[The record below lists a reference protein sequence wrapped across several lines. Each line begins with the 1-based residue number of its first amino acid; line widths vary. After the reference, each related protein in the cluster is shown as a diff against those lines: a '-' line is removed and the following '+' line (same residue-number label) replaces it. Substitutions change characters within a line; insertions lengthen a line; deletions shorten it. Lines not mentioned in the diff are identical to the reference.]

1 MQEFAKEVL
10 SVDIKEELKKSY
22 LDYAMSVIVGRALPD
37 ARDGMKPVHRRILY
51 AMHKLSNT
59 YNKPNKKSARVVGD
73 VIGKYHPHGDTAVY
87 DAIVRMTQDFSLRYP
102 LIQGQ
107 GNFGSIDGDSAAA
120 MRYTEIRMQKITD
133 QILADI
139 EKETVSYSPNYDG
152 TEDIPDV
159 LPTRIPNLLINGS
172 SGIAVGMATNI
183 PPHNLTEVLDACFY
197 ILDNPDASVDDL
209 IKIVKGPD
217 FPLGGIITGIDGI
230 EQAYRTG
237 QGKVYVRGKTAIEQM
252 KAGKEAIIITEI
264 PFMVNKARM
273 LERIAELVKDKK
285 LEGIGEIRDES
296 DKDGMR
302 VVIELKKG
310 EVPEVVLNNLIKHSQ
325 LEQVFGINNVVLVDG
340 KPQICNLQQ
349 LLNIFLDHRKDVITN
364 RSLYELRQAKE
375 RGHVVEG
382 LIVAIANIDEVIE
395 IIKKSENSKV
405 AADKLCDQNWSAST
419 IKPLL
424 DKIADPN
431 ICKPEGLEEGFG
443 LNGKEYKLSLVQAK
457 AILELR
463 LSRLTALETDKLNE
477 EYEELVKQIKKLQEI
492 LSNQSRLVEVVKE
505 ELIEIKENFGD
516 ERRTEIIER
525 RLTIDDADLIPE
537 EERVFTISNNGFVKT
552 QQLAEYRSQRRGG
565 VGKTASALREEDF
578 IKQVLVLNTHVQV
591 LCFTTK
597 GKVHWLEIYKLP
609 VMSRTAKGRPIS
621 NVLPLEED
629 EKVTSFLPVDEYK
642 EDHFIIMATKNGV
655 VKKTALTAFKKK
667 YAPGLRAINLDEG
680 DKLISTIITNGKDE
694 VCLASETGK
703 AIRFKE
709 SDVRAMGRSTRGV
722 KGMNINKTDRVISM
736 IKVIPDAKLLTLSE
750 NGYGKRTN
758 ISEFSGQK
766 RGGKGVIALNTSTR
780 NGKMVAAVQVLD
792 GDEVMLIGNKGTMIR
807 TNVNQI
813 SVIGRNTQGVKVVK
827 TREAE
832 MLVDAVGFKESL
844 DEEESS

>member
-1 MQEFAKEVL
+1 VQDFAKEVL
-10 SVDIKEELKKSY
+10 SVDVKDELKKSY
-22 LDYAMSVIVGRALPD
+22 LDYAMSVIIGRALPD

-59 YNKPNKKSARVVGD
+59 YNKPYKKSARVVGE

-87 DAIVRMTQDFSLRYP
+87 DAIVRMAQNFSLRYP
-102 LIQGQ
+102 LVEGQ

-159 LPTRIPNLLINGS
+159 LPTRVPNLLINGS

-183 PPHNLTEVLDACFY
+183 PPHNATEILDACIH
-197 ILDNPDASVDDL
+197 ILDNPSCTIEDL
-209 IKIVKGPD
+209 LKIVKGPD

-237 QGKVYVRGKTAIEQM
+237 QGKVYTRAKTSFEQI
-252 KAGKEAIIITEI
+252 KGGKEAIVITEI

-273 LERIAELVKDKK
+273 LERIAELVKEKK

-296 DKDGMR
+296 DKDGIR
-302 VVIELKKG
+302 AVIELKKG
-310 EVPEVVLNNLIKHSQ
+310 EVPEVVLNNLFKNSQ

-340 KPQICNLQQ
+340 RPKLCNLEE
-349 LLNIFLDHRKDVITN
+349 LLNIFLEHRKTVVTN
-364 RSLYELRQAKE
+364 RSLFELRQAKE

-382 LIVAIANIDEVIE
+382 LIVAIANIDEVID
-395 IIKKSENSKV
+395 IIKKSENVKV
-405 AADKLCDQNWSAST
+405 ASEKLCERDWSADT

-424 DKIADPN
+424 DKVADPD
-431 ICKPEGLEEGFG
+431 ICKPEGLEKGFG
-443 LNGKEYKLSLVQAK
+443 LNGKKYKLSVVQAK

-463 LSRLTALETDKLNE
+463 LSRLTALETDKLKE
-477 EYEELVKQIKKLQEI
+477 EYEELIKEIKRLQEI
-492 LSNQSRLVEVVKE
+492 LSTESVLVKVVKK
-505 ELIEIKENFGD
+505 ELEEIKSDFGD
-516 ERRTEIIER
+516 ERRTEIIEK

-565 VGKTASALREEDF
+565 VGKTASALRDEDF

-621 NVLPLEED
+621 NVLPLEDD
-629 EKVTSFLPVDEYK
+629 ERVTSFLPVDEYK
-642 EDHFIIMATKNGV
+642 DGHYILMATRNGV
-655 VKKTALTAFKKK
+655 VKKTVLKAFEKK
-667 YAPGLRAINLDEG
+667 YAPGLRAINLDDG
-680 DKLISTIITNGKDE
+680 DKLIGTVITNGSDE
-694 VCLASETGK
+694 ICLASESGK
-703 AIRFKE
+703 AIRFNE
-709 SDVRAMGRSTRGV
+709 TDVRPMGRSTRGV
-722 KGMNINKTDRVISM
+722 KGMNIHKEDKVISIM
-736 IKVIPDAKLLTLSE
+736 KVIPEAKLLTISQ

-766 RGGKGVIALNTSTR
+766 RGGKGVIALNTSQR
-780 NGKMVAAVQVLD
+780 NGKMIAAVQVID
-792 GDEVMLIGNKGTMIR
+792 GDEVMLIGNRGTLIR
-807 TNVNQI
+807 TQVDQI
-813 SVIGRNTQGVKVVK
+813 SVIGRNTQGVKVVS
-827 TREAE
+827 TRDEE
-832 MLVDAVGFKESL
+832 SLVDAVGFKETL
-844 DEEESS
+844 DEE

>member
-1 MQEFAKEVL
+1 MQDFAKEVL
-10 SVDIKEELKKSY
+10 SVDVKDELKKSY
-22 LDYAMSVIVGRALPD
+22 LDYAMSVIIGRALPD

-59 YNKPNKKSARVVGD
+59 YNKPYKKSARVVGE

-87 DAIVRMTQDFSLRYP
+87 DAIVRMAQNFSLRYP
-102 LIQGQ
+102 LVEGQ

-159 LPTRIPNLLINGS
+159 LPTRVPNLLINGS

-183 PPHNLTEVLDACFY
+183 PPHNATEILDACIH
-197 ILDNPDASVDDL
+197 ILDNPSCTIEDL
-209 IKIVKGPD
+209 LKIVKGPD

-237 QGKVYVRGKTAIEQM
+237 QGKVYTRAKTSFEQI
-252 KAGKEAIIITEI
+252 KGGKEAIVITEI

-273 LERIAELVKDKK
+273 LERIAELVKEKK

-296 DKDGMR
+296 DKDGIR
-302 VVIELKKG
+302 AVIELKKG
-310 EVPEVVLNNLIKHSQ
+310 EVPEVVLNNLFKNTQ

-340 KPQICNLQQ
+340 RPKLCNLEE
-349 LLNIFLDHRKDVITN
+349 LLNIFLEHRKTVVTN
-364 RSLYELRQAKE
+364 RSLFELRQAKE

-382 LIVAIANIDEVIE
+382 LIVAIANIDEVID
-395 IIKKSENSKV
+395 IIKKSENVKV
-405 AADKLCDQNWSAST
+405 ASEKLCERDWSADT

-424 DKIADPN
+424 DKVADPD
-431 ICKPEGLEEGFG
+431 ICKPEGLEKGFG
-443 LNGKEYKLSLVQAK
+443 LNGKKYKLSVVQAK

-463 LSRLTALETDKLNE
+463 LSRLTALETDKLKE
-477 EYEELVKQIKKLQEI
+477 EYEELIKEIKRLQEI
-492 LSNQSRLVEVVKE
+492 LSTESVLVKVVKK
-505 ELIEIKENFGD
+505 ELEEIKSDFGD
-516 ERRTEIIER
+516 ERRTEIIEK

-565 VGKTASALREEDF
+565 VGKTASALRDEDF

-609 VMSRTAKGRPIS
+609 IMSRTAKGRPIS
-621 NVLPLEED
+621 NVLPLEDD
-629 EKVTSFLPVDEYK
+629 ERVTSFLPVDEYK
-642 EDHFIIMATKNGV
+642 DGHYILMATRNGV
-655 VKKTALTAFKKK
+655 VKKTVLKAFEKK
-667 YAPGLRAINLDEG
+667 YAPGLRAINLDDG
-680 DKLISTIITNGKDE
+680 DKLIGTVITNGSDE
-694 VCLASETGK
+694 ICLASESGK
-703 AIRFKE
+703 AIRFNE
-709 SDVRAMGRSTRGV
+709 TDVRPMGRSTRGV
-722 KGMNINKTDRVISM
+722 KGMNIHKEDKVISIM
-736 IKVIPDAKLLTLSE
+736 KVIPEAKLLTISQ

-766 RGGKGVIALNTSTR
+766 RGGKGVIALNTSKR
-780 NGKMVAAVQVLD
+780 NGKMIAAVQVID
-792 GDEVMLIGNKGTMIR
+792 GDEVMLIGNRGTLIR
-807 TNVNQI
+807 TQVDQI
-813 SVIGRNTQGVKVVK
+813 SVIGRNTQGVKVVS
-827 TREAE
+827 TRDEE
-832 MLVDAVGFKESL
+832 SLVDAVGFKETL
-844 DEEESS
+844 DEE

>member
-1 MQEFAKEVL
+1 VQDFAKEVL
-10 SVDIKEELKKSY
+10 SIDVKDELKKSY

-59 YNKPNKKSARVVGD
+59 FNKPYKKSARVVGE

-87 DAIVRMTQDFSLRYP
+87 DAIVRMAQNFSLRYP
-102 LIQGQ
+102 LVEGQ

-159 LPTRIPNLLINGS
+159 LPTRVPNLLINGS

-183 PPHNLTEVLDACFY
+183 PPHNATEVLNACIH
-197 ILDNPDASVDDL
+197 ILDNPSCTIEDL

-237 QGKVYVRGKTAIEQM
+237 QGKVYTRAKTSIEQI
-252 KAGKEAIIITEI
+252 KGGKEAIVINEI

-273 LERIAELVKDKK
+273 LERIAELVKEKK

-296 DKDGMR
+296 DKDGIR
-302 VVIELKKG
+302 AVIELKKG
-310 EVPEVVLNNLIKHSQ
+310 EVPEVVLNNLFKNSQ

-340 KPQICNLQQ
+340 RPKLCNLEE
-349 LLNIFLDHRKDVITN
+349 LLKIFLEHRKTVVTN
-364 RSLYELRQAKE
+364 RSLFELRQAKE

-382 LIVAIANIDEVIE
+382 LIVAIANIDEVID
-395 IIKKSENSKV
+395 IIKRSENVKV
-405 AADKLCDQNWSAST
+405 ASEKLCDRDWSADT

-424 DKIADPN
+424 DKVADPD
-431 ICKPEGLEEGFG
+431 ICKPEGLEKGFG
-443 LNGKEYKLSLVQAK
+443 LNGKKYKLSVVQAK

-463 LSRLTALETDKLNE
+463 LSRLTALETDKLKE
-477 EYEELVKQIKKLQEI
+477 EYEELIKEIKRLQEI
-492 LSNQSRLVEVVKE
+492 LSTESVLVKLVKE
-505 ELIEIKENFGD
+505 ELEEIKSNFGD
-516 ERRTEIIER
+516 ERRTEIIEK

-565 VGKTASALREEDF
+565 VGKTASALRDEDF

-609 VMSRTAKGRPIS
+609 IMSRTAKGRPIS
-621 NVLPLEED
+621 NVLPLEDD
-629 EKVTSFLPVDEYK
+629 ERVTSFLPVDEYK
-642 EDHFIIMATKNGV
+642 DGHYILMATRNGI
-655 VKKTALTAFKKK
+655 VKKTVLKAFEKK
-667 YAPGLRAINLDEG
+667 YAPGLRAINLDDG
-680 DKLISTIITNGKDE
+680 DKLIGTVITNGSDE
-694 VCLASETGK
+694 ICLASESGK
-703 AIRFKE
+703 AIRFNE
-709 SDVRAMGRSTRGV
+709 TDARPMGRSTRGV
-722 KGMNINKTDRVISM
+722 KGMNIHKEDKVISIM
-736 IKVIPDAKLLTLSE
+736 KVIPEAKLLTISQ

-766 RGGKGVIALNTSTR
+766 RGGKGVIALNTSQR
-780 NGKMVAAVQVLD
+780 NGKMIAAVQVID
-792 GDEVMLIGNKGTMIR
+792 GDEVMLIGNRGTLIR
-807 TNVNQI
+807 TQVDQI
-813 SVIGRNTQGVKVVK
+813 SVIGRNTQGVKVVS
-827 TREAE
+827 TRDEE
-832 MLVDAVGFKESL
+832 SLVDAVGFKETL
-844 DEEESS
+844 DEE

>member
-37 ARDGMKPVHRRILY
+37 ARDGMKPVHRRILF

-159 LPTRIPNLLINGS
+159 LPTRIPNLLVNGS

-183 PPHNLTEVLDACFY
+183 PPHNLTEVLDACLH
-197 ILDNPDASVDDL
+197 ILDNPDSTIDDL

-230 EQAYRTG
+230 EQAYKTG
-237 QGKVYVRGKTAIEQM
+237 QGKVYVRGKTSFEEM
-252 KAGKEAIIITEI
+252 KGGKEAIIITEI

-302 VVIELKKG
+302 VVVELKKG

-340 KPQICNLQQ
+340 KPQLCNLQE
-349 LLNIFLDHRKDVITN
+349 LLNIFLNHRKEVITN

-375 RGHVVEG
+375 RGHIVEG

-405 AADKLCDQNWSAST
+405 AADKLCERKWSAET

-424 DKIADPN
+424 DKVDDAD

-443 LNGKEYKLSLVQAK
+443 LMGKEYKLSLVQAK

-477 EYEELVKQIKKLQEI
+477 EYEELVKQIKALQEI
-492 LSNQSRLVEVVKE
+492 LNNESRLVEVVKE
-505 ELIEIKENFGD
+505 ELAEIKDNFGD

-621 NVLPLEED
+621 NVLPLDED
-629 EKVTSFLPVDEYK
+629 EKVTSFLPVEEYK
-642 EDHFIIMATKNGV
+642 EGHFIIMATKNGV
-655 VKKTALTAFKKK
+655 VKKTALTAFQKK

-680 DKLISTIITNGKDE
+680 DRLIGTIITDGSNE
-694 VCLASETGK
+694 VCLASESGK
-703 AIRFKE
+703 AIRFSE
-709 SDVRAMGRSTRGV
+709 TDVRAMGRSTRGV
-722 KGMNINKTDRVISM
+722 RGMNIAKNDKVISM
-736 IKVIPDAKLLTLSE
+736 IKVNPESKLLTLSE
-750 NGYGKRTN
+750 NGYGKRTD

-780 NGKMVAAVQVLD
+780 NGKMVAAEQVLD

-807 TNVNQI
+807 TKVDQI
-813 SVIGRNTQGVKVVK
+813 SVIGRNTQGVKVVT

-844 DEEESS
+844 DEE

>member
-37 ARDGMKPVHRRILY
+37 ARDGMKPVHRRILF

-159 LPTRIPNLLINGS
+159 LPTRIPNLLVNGS

-183 PPHNLTEVLDACFY
+183 PPHNLTEVLDACLH
-197 ILDNPDASVDDL
+197 ILDNPDSTVDDL

-217 FPLGGIITGIDGI
+217 FPLGDIITGIDGI
-230 EQAYRTG
+230 EQAYKTG
-237 QGKVYVRGKTAIEQM
+237 QGKVYVRGKTSFEEM
-252 KAGKEAIIITEI
+252 KGGKEAIIITEI

-302 VVIELKKG
+302 VVVELKKG

-340 KPQICNLQQ
+340 KPQLCNLQE
-349 LLNIFLDHRKDVITN
+349 LLNIFLNHRKEVITN

-375 RGHVVEG
+375 RGHIVEG

-405 AADKLCDQNWSAST
+405 AADKLCERKWSAET

-424 DKIADPN
+424 DKVDDAD

-443 LNGKEYKLSLVQAK
+443 LMGKEYKLSLVQAK

-477 EYEELVKQIKKLQEI
+477 EYEELVKQIKALQEI
-492 LSNQSRLVEVVKE
+492 LNNESRLVEVVKE
-505 ELIEIKENFGD
+505 ELTEIKDNFGD

-621 NVLPLEED
+621 NVLPLDED
-629 EKVTSFLPVDEYK
+629 EKVTSFLPVEEYK
-642 EDHFIIMATKNGV
+642 EGHFIIMATKNGV
-655 VKKTALTAFKKK
+655 VKKTALTAFQKK

-680 DKLISTIITNGKDE
+680 DRLIGTIITDGSNE
-694 VCLASETGK
+694 VCLASESGK
-703 AIRFKE
+703 AIRFSE
-709 SDVRAMGRSTRGV
+709 TDVRAMGRSTRGV
-722 KGMNINKTDRVISM
+722 RGMNIAKNDKVISM
-736 IKVIPDAKLLTLSE
+736 IKVNPESKLLTLSE

-780 NGKMVAAVQVLD
+780 NGKMVAAEQVLD

-807 TNVNQI
+807 TKVDQI
-813 SVIGRNTQGVKVVK
+813 SVIGRNTQGVKVVT

-844 DEEESS
+844 DEE

>member
-1 MQEFAKEVL
+1 MQDFAKEVL
-10 SVDIKEELKKSY
+10 SVDVKDELKKSY
-22 LDYAMSVIVGRALPD
+22 LDYAMSVIIGRALPD

-59 YNKPNKKSARVVGD
+59 YNKPYKKSARVVGE

-87 DAIVRMTQDFSLRYP
+87 DAIVRMAQNFSLRYP
-102 LIQGQ
+102 LVEGQ

-159 LPTRIPNLLINGS
+159 LPTRVPNLLINGS

-183 PPHNLTEVLDACFY
+183 PPHNATEILDACIH
-197 ILDNPDASVDDL
+197 ILDNPSCTIEDL
-209 IKIVKGPD
+209 LKIVKGPD

-237 QGKVYVRGKTAIEQM
+237 QGKVYTRAKTSFEQI
-252 KAGKEAIIITEI
+252 KGGKEAIVITEI

-273 LERIAELVKDKK
+273 LERIAELVKEKK

-296 DKDGMR
+296 DKDGIR

-310 EVPEVVLNNLIKHSQ
+310 EVPEVVLNNLFKNSQ

-340 KPQICNLQQ
+340 RPKLCNLEE
-349 LLNIFLDHRKDVITN
+349 LLNIFLEHRKTVVTN
-364 RSLYELRQAKE
+364 RSLFELRQAKE

-382 LIVAIANIDEVIE
+382 LIVAIANIDEVID
-395 IIKKSENSKV
+395 IIKKSENVKV
-405 AADKLCDQNWSAST
+405 ASEKLCERDWSADT

-424 DKIADPN
+424 DKVADPD
-431 ICKPEGLEEGFG
+431 ICKPEGLEKGFG
-443 LNGKEYKLSLVQAK
+443 LNGKKYKLSVVQAK

-463 LSRLTALETDKLNE
+463 LSRLTALETDKLKE
-477 EYEELVKQIKKLQEI
+477 EYEELIKEIKRLQEI
-492 LSNQSRLVEVVKE
+492 LSTESVLVKVVKK
-505 ELIEIKENFGD
+505 ELEEIKSDFGD
-516 ERRTEIIER
+516 ERRTEIIEK

-565 VGKTASALREEDF
+565 VGKTASALRDEDF

-621 NVLPLEED
+621 NVLPLEDD
-629 EKVTSFLPVDEYK
+629 ERVTSFLPVDEYK
-642 EDHFIIMATKNGV
+642 DGHYILMATRNGV
-655 VKKTALTAFKKK
+655 VKKTVLKAFEKK
-667 YAPGLRAINLDEG
+667 YAPGLRAINLDDG
-680 DKLISTIITNGKDE
+680 DKLIGTVITNGSDE
-694 VCLASETGK
+694 ICLASESGK
-703 AIRFKE
+703 AIRFNE
-709 SDVRAMGRSTRGV
+709 TDVRPMGRSTRGV
-722 KGMNINKTDRVISM
+722 KGMNIHKEDKVISIM
-736 IKVIPDAKLLTLSE
+736 KVIPEAKLLTISQ

-766 RGGKGVIALNTSTR
+766 RGGKGVIALNTSQR
-780 NGKMVAAVQVLD
+780 NGKMIAAVQVID
-792 GDEVMLIGNKGTMIR
+792 GDEVMLIGNRGTLIR
-807 TNVNQI
+807 TQVDQI
-813 SVIGRNTQGVKVVK
+813 SVIGRNTQGVKVVS
-827 TREAE
+827 TRDEE
-832 MLVDAVGFKESL
+832 SLVDAVGFKETL
-844 DEEESS
+844 DEE

>member
-1 MQEFAKEVL
+1 MQDFAKEVL
-10 SVDIKEELKKSY
+10 SVDVKDELKKSY
-22 LDYAMSVIVGRALPD
+22 LDYAMSVIIGRALPD

-59 YNKPNKKSARVVGD
+59 YNKPYKKSARVVGE

-87 DAIVRMTQDFSLRYP
+87 DAIVRMAQNFSLRYP
-102 LIQGQ
+102 LVEGQ

-159 LPTRIPNLLINGS
+159 LPTRVPNLLINGS

-183 PPHNLTEVLDACFY
+183 PPHNATEILDACIH
-197 ILDNPDASVDDL
+197 ILDNPSCTIEDL
-209 IKIVKGPD
+209 LKIVKGPD

-237 QGKVYVRGKTAIEQM
+237 QGKVYTRAKTSFEQI
-252 KAGKEAIIITEI
+252 KGGKEAIVITEI

-273 LERIAELVKDKK
+273 LERIAELVKEKK

-296 DKDGMR
+296 DKDGIR
-302 VVIELKKG
+302 AVIELKKG
-310 EVPEVVLNNLIKHSQ
+310 EVPEVVLNNLFKNSQ

-340 KPQICNLQQ
+340 RPKLCNLEE
-349 LLNIFLDHRKDVITN
+349 LLNIFLEHRKTVVTN
-364 RSLYELRQAKE
+364 RSLFELRQAKE

-382 LIVAIANIDEVIE
+382 LIVAIANIDEVID
-395 IIKKSENSKV
+395 IIKKSENVKV
-405 AADKLCDQNWSAST
+405 ASEKLCERDWSADT

-424 DKIADPN
+424 DKVADPD
-431 ICKPEGLEEGFG
+431 ICKPEGLEKGFG
-443 LNGKEYKLSLVQAK
+443 LNGKKYKLSVVQAK

-463 LSRLTALETDKLNE
+463 LSRLTALETDKLKE
-477 EYEELVKQIKKLQEI
+477 EYEELIKEIKRLQEI
-492 LSNQSRLVEVVKE
+492 LSTESVLVKVVKK
-505 ELIEIKENFGD
+505 ELEEIKSDFGD
-516 ERRTEIIER
+516 ERRTEIIEK

-565 VGKTASALREEDF
+565 VGKTASALRDEDF

-629 EKVTSFLPVDEYK
+629 ERVTSFLPVDEYK
-642 EDHFIIMATKNGV
+642 DGHYILMATRNGV
-655 VKKTALTAFKKK
+655 VKKTVLKAFEKK
-667 YAPGLRAINLDEG
+667 YAPGLRAINLDDG
-680 DKLISTIITNGKDE
+680 DKLIGTVITDGSDE
-694 VCLASETGK
+694 ICLASESGK
-703 AIRFKE
+703 AIRFNE
-709 SDVRAMGRSTRGV
+709 TDVRPMGRSTRGV
-722 KGMNINKTDRVISM
+722 KGMNIQKEDKVISIM
-736 IKVIPDAKLLTLSE
+736 KVIPEAKLLTISQ

-766 RGGKGVIALNTSTR
+766 RGGKGVIALNTSQR
-780 NGKMVAAVQVLD
+780 NGKMIAAVQVID
-792 GDEVMLIGNKGTMIR
+792 GDEVMLIGNRGTLIR
-807 TNVNQI
+807 TQVDQI
-813 SVIGRNTQGVKVVK
+813 SVIGRNTQGVKVVS
-827 TREAE
+827 TRDEE
-832 MLVDAVGFKESL
+832 SLVDAVGFKETL
-844 DEEESS
+844 DEE

>member
-1 MQEFAKEVL
+1 MQDFAKEVL
-10 SVDIKEELKKSY
+10 SVDVKDELKKSY
-22 LDYAMSVIVGRALPD
+22 LDYAMSVIIGRALPD

-59 YNKPNKKSARVVGD
+59 YNKPYKKSARVVGE

-87 DAIVRMTQDFSLRYP
+87 DAIVRMAQNFSLRYP
-102 LIQGQ
+102 LVEGQ

-159 LPTRIPNLLINGS
+159 LPTRVPNLLINGS

-183 PPHNLTEVLDACFY
+183 PPHNATEILDACIH
-197 ILDNPDASVDDL
+197 ILDNPSCTIEDL
-209 IKIVKGPD
+209 LKIVKGPD

-237 QGKVYVRGKTAIEQM
+237 QGKVYKRAKTSFEQI
-252 KAGKEAIIITEI
+252 KGGKEAIVITEI

-273 LERIAELVKDKK
+273 LERIAELVKEKK

-296 DKDGMR
+296 DKDGIR
-302 VVIELKKG
+302 AVIELKKG
-310 EVPEVVLNNLIKHSQ
+310 EVPEVVLNNLFKNSQ

-340 KPQICNLQQ
+340 RPKLCNLEE
-349 LLNIFLDHRKDVITN
+349 LLNIFLEHRKTVVTN
-364 RSLYELRQAKE
+364 RSLFELRQAKE

-382 LIVAIANIDEVIE
+382 LIVAIANIDEVID
-395 IIKKSENSKV
+395 IIKKSENVKV
-405 AADKLCDQNWSAST
+405 ASEKLCERDWSADT

-424 DKIADPN
+424 DKVADPD
-431 ICKPEGLEEGFG
+431 ICKPEGLEKGFG
-443 LNGKEYKLSLVQAK
+443 LNGKKYKLSVVQAK

-463 LSRLTALETDKLNE
+463 LSRLTALETDKLKE
-477 EYEELVKQIKKLQEI
+477 EYEELIKEIKRLQEI
-492 LSNQSRLVEVVKE
+492 LSTESVLVKVVKK
-505 ELIEIKENFGD
+505 ELEEIKSDFGD
-516 ERRTEIIER
+516 ERRTEIIEK

-565 VGKTASALREEDF
+565 VGKTASALRDEDF

-629 EKVTSFLPVDEYK
+629 ERVTSFLPVDEYK
-642 EDHFIIMATKNGV
+642 DGHYILMATRNGV
-655 VKKTALTAFKKK
+655 VKKTVLKAFEKK
-667 YAPGLRAINLDEG
+667 YAPGLRAINLDDG
-680 DKLISTIITNGKDE
+680 DKLIGTVITDGSDE
-694 VCLASETGK
+694 ICLASESGK
-703 AIRFKE
+703 AIRFNE
-709 SDVRAMGRSTRGV
+709 TDVRPMGRSTRGV
-722 KGMNINKTDRVISM
+722 KGMNIHKEDKVISIM
-736 IKVIPDAKLLTLSE
+736 KVIPEAKLLTISQ

-766 RGGKGVIALNTSTR
+766 RGGKGVIALNTSQR
-780 NGKMVAAVQVLD
+780 NGKMIAAVQVID
-792 GDEVMLIGNKGTMIR
+792 GDEVMLIGNRGTLIR
-807 TNVNQI
+807 TQVDQI
-813 SVIGRNTQGVKVVK
+813 SVIGRNTQGVKVVS
-827 TREAE
+827 TRDEE
-832 MLVDAVGFKESL
+832 SLVDAVGFKETL
-844 DEEESS
+844 DEE

>member
-1 MQEFAKEVL
+1 MQDFAKEVL
-10 SVDIKEELKKSY
+10 SVDVKDELKKSY
-22 LDYAMSVIVGRALPD
+22 LDYAMSVIIGRALPD

-59 YNKPNKKSARVVGD
+59 YNKPYKKSARVVGE

-87 DAIVRMTQDFSLRYP
+87 DAIVRMAQNFSLRYP
-102 LIQGQ
+102 LVEGQ

-159 LPTRIPNLLINGS
+159 LPTRVPNLLINGS

-183 PPHNLTEVLDACFY
+183 PPHNATEILDACIH
-197 ILDNPDASVDDL
+197 ILDNPSCTIEDL
-209 IKIVKGPD
+209 LKIVKGPD

-237 QGKVYVRGKTAIEQM
+237 QGKVYTRAKTSFEQI
-252 KAGKEAIIITEI
+252 KGGKEAIVITEI

-273 LERIAELVKDKK
+273 LERIAELVKEKK

-296 DKDGMR
+296 DKDGIR
-302 VVIELKKG
+302 AVIELKKG
-310 EVPEVVLNNLIKHSQ
+310 EVPEVVLNNLFKNSQ

-340 KPQICNLQQ
+340 RPKLCNLEE
-349 LLNIFLDHRKDVITN
+349 LLNIFLEHRKTVVTN
-364 RSLYELRQAKE
+364 RSLFELRQAKE

-382 LIVAIANIDEVIE
+382 LIVAIANIDEVID
-395 IIKKSENSKV
+395 IIKKSENVKV
-405 AADKLCDQNWSAST
+405 ASEKLCERDWSADT

-424 DKIADPN
+424 DKVADPD
-431 ICKPEGLEEGFG
+431 ICKPEGLEKGFG
-443 LNGKEYKLSLVQAK
+443 LNGKKYKLSVVQAK

-463 LSRLTALETDKLNE
+463 LSRLTALETDKLKE
-477 EYEELVKQIKKLQEI
+477 EYEELIKEIKRLQEI
-492 LSNQSRLVEVVKE
+492 LSTESVLVKVVKK
-505 ELIEIKENFGD
+505 ELEEIKSDFGD
-516 ERRTEIIER
+516 ERRTEIIEK

-565 VGKTASALREEDF
+565 VGKTASALRDEDF

-629 EKVTSFLPVDEYK
+629 ERVTSFLPVDEYK
-642 EDHFIIMATKNGV
+642 DGHYILMATRNGV
-655 VKKTALTAFKKK
+655 VKKTVLKAFEKK
-667 YAPGLRAINLDEG
+667 YAPGLRAINLDDG
-680 DKLISTIITNGKDE
+680 DKLIGTVITNGSDE
-694 VCLASETGK
+694 ICLASESGK
-703 AIRFKE
+703 AIRFNE
-709 SDVRAMGRSTRGV
+709 TDVRPMGRSTRGV
-722 KGMNINKTDRVISM
+722 KGMNIHKEDKVISIM
-736 IKVIPDAKLLTLSE
+736 KVIPEAKLLTISQ

-766 RGGKGVIALNTSTR
+766 RGGKGVIALNTSQR
-780 NGKMVAAVQVLD
+780 NGKMIAAVQVID
-792 GDEVMLIGNKGTMIR
+792 GDEVMLIGNRGTLIR
-807 TNVNQI
+807 TKVDQI
-813 SVIGRNTQGVKVVK
+813 SVIGRNTQGVKVVS
-827 TREAE
+827 TRDEE
-832 MLVDAVGFKESL
+832 SLVDAVGFKETL
-844 DEEESS
+844 DEE

>member
-1 MQEFAKEVL
+1 MQDFAKEVL
-10 SVDIKEELKKSY
+10 SVDVKDELKKSY
-22 LDYAMSVIVGRALPD
+22 LDYAMSVIIGRALPD

-59 YNKPNKKSARVVGD
+59 YNKPYKKSARVVGE

-87 DAIVRMTQDFSLRYP
+87 DAIVRMAQNFSLRYP
-102 LIQGQ
+102 LVEGQ

-159 LPTRIPNLLINGS
+159 LPTRVPKLLLNGS

-183 PPHNLTEVLDACFY
+183 PPHNATEILDACIH
-197 ILDNPDASVDDL
+197 ILDNPSCTIEDL
-209 IKIVKGPD
+209 LKIVKGPD

-237 QGKVYVRGKTAIEQM
+237 QGKVYTRAKTSFEQI
-252 KAGKEAIIITEI
+252 KGGKEAIVITEI

-273 LERIAELVKDKK
+273 LERIAELVKEKK

-296 DKDGMR
+296 DKDGIR
-302 VVIELKKG
+302 AVIELKKG
-310 EVPEVVLNNLIKHSQ
+310 EVPEVVLNNLFKNSQ

-340 KPQICNLQQ
+340 RPKLCNLEE
-349 LLNIFLDHRKDVITN
+349 LLNIFLEHRKTVVTN
-364 RSLYELRQAKE
+364 RSLFELRQAKE

-382 LIVAIANIDEVIE
+382 LIVAIANIDEVID
-395 IIKKSENSKV
+395 IIKKSENVKV
-405 AADKLCDQNWSAST
+405 ASERLCERDWSADT

-424 DKIADPN
+424 DKVADPD
-431 ICKPEGLEEGFG
+431 ICKPEGLEKGFG
-443 LNGKEYKLSLVQAK
+443 LNGKKYKLSVVQAK

-463 LSRLTALETDKLNE
+463 LSRLTALETDKLKE
-477 EYEELVKQIKKLQEI
+477 EYEELIKEIKRLQEI
-492 LSNQSRLVEVVKE
+492 LSTESVLVKVVKK
-505 ELIEIKENFGD
+505 ELEEIKSDFGD
-516 ERRTEIIER
+516 ERRTEIIEK

-565 VGKTASALREEDF
+565 VGKTASALRDEDF

-629 EKVTSFLPVDEYK
+629 ERVTSFLPVDEYK
-642 EDHFIIMATKNGV
+642 DGHYILMATRNGV
-655 VKKTALTAFKKK
+655 VKKTVLKAFEKK
-667 YAPGLRAINLDEG
+667 YAPGLRAINLDDG
-680 DKLISTIITNGKDE
+680 DKLIGTVITDGSDE
-694 VCLASETGK
+694 ICLASESGK
-703 AIRFKE
+703 AIRFNE
-709 SDVRAMGRSTRGV
+709 TDVRPMGRSTRGV
-722 KGMNINKTDRVISM
+722 KGMNIHKEDKVISIM
-736 IKVIPDAKLLTLSE
+736 KVIPEAKLLTISQ

-766 RGGKGVIALNTSTR
+766 RGGKGVIALNTSQR
-780 NGKMVAAVQVLD
+780 NGKMIAAVQVID
-792 GDEVMLIGNKGTMIR
+792 GDEVMLIGNRGTLIR
-807 TNVNQI
+807 TQVDQI
-813 SVIGRNTQGVKVVK
+813 SVIGRNTQGVKVVS
-827 TREAE
+827 TRDEE
-832 MLVDAVGFKESL
+832 SLVDAVGFKETL
-844 DEEESS
+844 DEE

>member
-37 ARDGMKPVHRRILY
+37 ARDGMKPVHRRILF

-159 LPTRIPNLLINGS
+159 LPTRIPNLLVNGS

-183 PPHNLTEVLDACFY
+183 PPHNLTEVLDACLH
-197 ILDNPDASVDDL
+197 ILDNPDSTVDDL

-230 EQAYRTG
+230 EQAYKTG
-237 QGKVYVRGKTAIEQM
+237 QGKVYVRGKTSFEEM
-252 KAGKEAIIITEI
+252 KGGKEAIIITEI

-302 VVIELKKG
+302 VVVELKKG

-340 KPQICNLQQ
+340 KPQLCNLQE
-349 LLNIFLDHRKDVITN
+349 LLNIFLNHRKEVITN

-375 RGHVVEG
+375 RGHIVEG

-405 AADKLCDQNWSAST
+405 AADKLCERKWSAET

-424 DKIADPN
+424 DKVDDAD

-443 LNGKEYKLSLVQAK
+443 LMGKEYKLSLVQAK

-477 EYEELVKQIKKLQEI
+477 EYEELVKQIKALQEI
-492 LSNQSRLVEVVKE
+492 LNNESRLVEVVKE
-505 ELIEIKENFGD
+505 ELTEIKDNFGD

-621 NVLPLEED
+621 NVLPLDED
-629 EKVTSFLPVDEYK
+629 EKVTSFLPVEEYK
-642 EDHFIIMATKNGV
+642 EGHFIIMATKNGV
-655 VKKTALTAFKKK
+655 VKKTALTAFQKK

-680 DKLISTIITNGKDE
+680 DRLIGTIITDGSNE
-694 VCLASETGK
+694 VCLASESGK
-703 AIRFKE
+703 AIRFSE
-709 SDVRAMGRSTRGV
+709 TDVRAMDRSTRGV
-722 KGMNINKTDRVISM
+722 RGMNIAKNDKVISM
-736 IKVIPDAKLLTLSE
+736 IKVNPESKLLTLSE

-780 NGKMVAAVQVLD
+780 NGKMVAAEQVLD

-807 TNVNQI
+807 TKVDQI
-813 SVIGRNTQGVKVVK
+813 SVIGRNTQGVKVVT

-844 DEEESS
+844 DEE

>member
-37 ARDGMKPVHRRILY
+37 ARDGMKPVHRRILF

-183 PPHNLTEVLDACFY
+183 PPHNLTEVLDACLH

-237 QGKVYVRGKTAIEQM
+237 QGKVYVRGKTAIEEM
-252 KAGKEAIIITEI
+252 KGGKEAIIITEI

-273 LERIAELVKDKK
+273 LERIAELVKEKK

-302 VVIELKKG
+302 VVVELKKG

-340 KPQICNLQQ
+340 KPQLCNLQQ

-375 RGHVVEG
+375 RGHIVEG

-405 AADKLCDQNWSAST
+405 AADKLCERNWSALT

-424 DKIADPN
+424 DKVADPD

-477 EYEELVKQIKKLQEI
+477 EYEELVKQIKELQEI
-492 LSNQSRLVEVVKE
+492 LSNKSRLVEVVKE
-505 ELIEIKENFGD
+505 ELNEIKENFGD

-642 EDHFIIMATKNGV
+642 EGHFIIMATKNGV
-655 VKKTALTAFKKK
+655 VKKTALTAFQKR

-680 DKLISTIITNGKDE
+680 DKLIGTIITDGKNE

-722 KGMNINKTDRVISM
+722 KGMNIGKNDRVISM

-807 TNVNQI
+807 TKVDQI
-813 SVIGRNTQGVKVVK
+813 SVIGRNTQGVKVVS

>member
-1 MQEFAKEVL
+1 MQDFAKEVL
-10 SVDIKEELKKSY
+10 SVDVKDELKKSY
-22 LDYAMSVIVGRALPD
+22 LDYAMSVIIGRALPD

-59 YNKPNKKSARVVGD
+59 YNKPYKKSARVVGE

-87 DAIVRMTQDFSLRYP
+87 DAIVRMAQNFSLRYP
-102 LIQGQ
+102 LVEGQ

-159 LPTRIPNLLINGS
+159 LPTRVPNLLINGS

-183 PPHNLTEVLDACFY
+183 PPHNATEILDACIH
-197 ILDNPDASVDDL
+197 ILDNPSCTIEDL
-209 IKIVKGPD
+209 LKIVKGPD

-237 QGKVYVRGKTAIEQM
+237 QGKVYTRAKTSFEQI
-252 KAGKEAIIITEI
+252 KGGKEAIVITEI

-273 LERIAELVKDKK
+273 LERIAELVKEKK

-296 DKDGMR
+296 DKDGIR
-302 VVIELKKG
+302 AVIELKKG
-310 EVPEVVLNNLIKHSQ
+310 EVPEVVLNNLFKNSQ

-340 KPQICNLQQ
+340 RPKLCNLEE
-349 LLNIFLDHRKDVITN
+349 LLNIFLEHRKTVVTN
-364 RSLYELRQAKE
+364 RSLFELRQAKE

-382 LIVAIANIDEVIE
+382 LIVAIANIDEVID
-395 IIKKSENSKV
+395 IIKKSENVKV
-405 AADKLCDQNWSAST
+405 ASEKLCERDWSADT

-424 DKIADPN
+424 DKVADPD
-431 ICKPEGLEEGFG
+431 ICKPEGLEKGFG
-443 LNGKEYKLSLVQAK
+443 LNGKKYKLSVVQAK

-463 LSRLTALETDKLNE
+463 LSRLTALETDKLKE
-477 EYEELVKQIKKLQEI
+477 EYEELIKEIKRLQEI
-492 LSNQSRLVEVVKE
+492 LSTESVLVRVVKK
-505 ELIEIKENFGD
+505 ELEEIKSDFGD
-516 ERRTEIIER
+516 ERRTEIIEK

-565 VGKTASALREEDF
+565 VGKTASALRDEDF

-629 EKVTSFLPVDEYK
+629 ERVTSFLPVDEYK
-642 EDHFIIMATKNGV
+642 DGHYILMATRNGV
-655 VKKTALTAFKKK
+655 VKKTVLKAFEKK
-667 YAPGLRAINLDEG
+667 YAPGLRAINLDDG
-680 DKLISTIITNGKDE
+680 DKLIGTVITNGSDE
-694 VCLASETGK
+694 ICLASESGK
-703 AIRFKE
+703 AIRFNE
-709 SDVRAMGRSTRGV
+709 TDVRPMGRSTRGV
-722 KGMNINKTDRVISM
+722 KGMNIHKEDKVISIM
-736 IKVIPDAKLLTLSE
+736 KVIPEAKLLTISQ

-766 RGGKGVIALNTSTR
+766 RGGKGVIALNTSQR
-780 NGKMVAAVQVLD
+780 NGKMIAAVQVID
-792 GDEVMLIGNKGTMIR
+792 GDEVMLIGNRGTLIR
-807 TNVNQI
+807 TQVDQI
-813 SVIGRNTQGVKVVK
+813 SVIGRNTQGVKVVS
-827 TREAE
+827 TRDEE
-832 MLVDAVGFKESL
+832 SLVDAVGFKETL
-844 DEEESS
+844 DEE

>member
-1 MQEFAKEVL
+1 VQEFAKEVL
-10 SVDIKEELKKSY
+10 SVDIKDELKKSY
-22 LDYAMSVIVGRALPD
+22 LDYAMSVIIGRALPD

-102 LIQGQ
+102 LIEGQ

-183 PPHNLTEVLDACFY
+183 PPHNLTEVIDACLH
-197 ILDNPDASVDDL
+197 ILDNPDATVDDL

-217 FPLGGIITGIDGI
+217 FPLGGIITGIEGI
-230 EQAYRTG
+230 EQAYKTG
-237 QGKVYVRGKTAIEQM
+237 QGKVYVRGKTSIEQI
-252 KAGKEAIIITEI
+252 KGNKEAIIVTEI
-264 PFMVNKARM
+264 PFMVNKAKM

-310 EVPEVVLNNLIKHSQ
+310 EVAEVVLNNLIKNTQ
-325 LEQVFGINNVVLVDG
+325 LEQVFGINNVVLVDN
-340 KPQICNLQQ
+340 KPQLCNLEQ
-349 LLNIFLDHRKDVITN
+349 LLNIFLDHRKEVITN
-364 RSLYELRQAKE
+364 RSLYELKQAKE
-375 RGHVVEG
+375 RGHIVEG
-382 LIVAIANIDEVIE
+382 LIVAIANIDEIIE

-405 AADKLCDQNWSAST
+405 AADKLCERDWSAKT

-424 DKIADPN
+424 DKVSDPD
-431 ICKPEGLEEGFG
+431 ICKPEGLEKGFG
-443 LNGKEYKLSLVQAK
+443 IKGSKYKLSLVQAK

-477 EYEELVKQIKKLQEI
+477 EYQELVKQIKELQEI
-492 LSNQSRLVEVVKE
+492 LSNEKRLTKVVKE
-505 ELIEIKENFGD
+505 ELIEIKDAFGD
-516 ERRTEIIER
+516 ERRTEIIEK

-609 VMSRTAKGRPIS
+609 IMGRTAKGRPIS
-621 NVLPLEED
+621 NVLPLDED
-629 EKVTSFLPVDEYK
+629 ERVTSFLPVDEYK
-642 EDHFIIMATKNGV
+642 DGHFILMATKNGV
-655 VKKTALTAFKKK
+655 VKKTALTAFEKR
-667 YAPGLRAINLDEG
+667 YAPGLKAINLDEG
-680 DKLISTIITNGKDE
+680 DRLIGTIITDGKDE
-694 VCLASETGK
+694 VCLASRSGK

-709 SDVRAMGRSTRGV
+709 TDVRPMGRSTRGV
-722 KGMNINKTDRVISM
+722 KGMNIGKEDKVISI
-736 IKVIPDAKLLTLSE
+736 IKVNPESNLLTLSE

-758 ISEFSGQK
+758 ISEFGGQK
-766 RGGKGVIALNTSTR
+766 RGGKGVIALNTSDR
-780 NGKMVAAVQVLD
+780 NGMMVAAVQVLD
-792 GDEVMLIGNKGTMIR
+792 GDEVMLIGNKGTLIR
-807 TNVNQI
+807 TQVDQI
-813 SVIGRNTQGVKVVK
+813 SVIGRNTQGVKVVS
-827 TREAE
+827 TREDE
-832 MLVDAVGFKESL
+832 KLVDAVGFKESL
-844 DEEESS
+844 DEE

>member
-10 SVDIKEELKKSY
+10 SVDIKDELKKSY
-22 LDYAMSVIVGRALPD
+22 LDYAMSVIIGRALPD
-37 ARDGMKPVHRRILY
+37 ARDGMKPVHRRILF

-73 VIGKYHPHGDTAVY
+73 VIGKYHPHGDSAVY

-102 LIQGQ
+102 LIEGQ

-159 LPTRIPNLLINGS
+159 LPTKIPNLLINGS
-172 SGIAVGMATNI
+172 SGIAVGMATNM
-183 PPHNLTEVLDACFY
+183 PPHNLTEVIDAC
-197 ILDNPDASVDDL
+197 IHMLNNKETSIDDL
-209 IKIVKGPD
+209 LKIIKGPD

-237 QGKVYVRGKTAIEQM
+237 QGKVYVRGKTSFETS
-252 KAGKEAIIITEI
+252 KSGRDSIIITEI
-264 PFMVNKARM
+264 PYMVNKARM
-273 LERIAELVKDKK
+273 LERIAELVKEKK

-302 VVIELKKG
+302 VVVELKKG
-310 EVPEVVLNNLIKHSQ
+310 EVPEVILNNLIKNSQ

-340 KPQICNLQQ
+340 RPKLCNLHE
-349 LLNIFLDHRKDVITN
+349 LLEIFLDHRKEVITN
-364 RSLYELRQAKE
+364 RSLYELRQAKD
-375 RGHVVEG
+375 RGHVLEG
-382 LIVAIANIDEVIE
+382 LIVAIANIDEVIN
-395 IIKKSENSKV
+395 IIKTSENTKV
-405 AADKLCDQNWSAST
+405 AAERLCEENWSSET

-424 DKIADPN
+424 DRVDDPN
-431 ICKPEGLEEGFG
+431 ICKPEGLEDGFG
-443 LNGKEYKLSLVQAK
+443 LNGKKYKLSIVQAK

-463 LSRLTALETDKLNE
+463 LSRLTALETDKLND
-477 EYEELVKQIKKLQEI
+477 EYEELVKQIKELQEI
-492 LSNQSRLVEVVKE
+492 LSNESRLVEVVKE
-505 ELIEIKENFGD
+505 ELNEVKQSFGD
-516 ERRTEIIER
+516 ERRTEIIEK

-609 VMSRTAKGRPIS
+609 IMSRTAKGRPIS
-621 NVLPLEED
+621 NVLPLEDD

-642 EDHFIIMATKNGV
+642 DGHFVLMATQKGV
-655 VKKTALTAFKKK
+655 VKKTALKAFEKR
-667 YAPGLRAINLDEG
+667 YAPGLRAINLDDG
-680 DKLISTIITNGKDE
+680 DKLIGTIITNGSNE
-694 VCLASETGK
+694 VCLASKSGK

-709 SDVRAMGRSTRGV
+709 TDARPMGRSTRGV
-722 KGMNINKTDRVISM
+722 KGMNIAKEDKVISL
-736 IKVIPDAKLLTLSE
+736 IKVKPESNLLTLSE

-766 RGGKGVIALNTSTR
+766 RGGKGVIALNTSER

-792 GDEVMLIGNKGTMIR
+792 GDEVMLIGNRGTMIR
-807 TNVNQI
+807 TKVDQI
-813 SVIGRNTQGVKVVK
+813 SVIGRNTQGVKVVT
-827 TREAE
+827 TREGE
-832 MLVDAVGFKESL
+832 LLVDAVGFKESL
-844 DEEESS
+844 DEEE

>member
-1 MQEFAKEVL
+1 MQDFAKEVL
-10 SVDIKEELKKSY
+10 SVDVKDELKKSY
-22 LDYAMSVIVGRALPD
+22 LDYAMSVIIGRALPD

-59 YNKPNKKSARVVGD
+59 YNKPYKKSARVVGE

-87 DAIVRMTQDFSLRYP
+87 DAIVRMAQNFSLRYP
-102 LIQGQ
+102 LVEGQ

-159 LPTRIPNLLINGS
+159 LPTRVPNLLINGS

-183 PPHNLTEVLDACFY
+183 PPHNATEILNACIH
-197 ILDNPDASVDDL
+197 ILDNPSCTIEDL
-209 IKIVKGPD
+209 LKIVKGPD

-237 QGKVYVRGKTAIEQM
+237 QGKVYTRAKTSFEQI
-252 KAGKEAIIITEI
+252 KGGKEAIVITEI

-273 LERIAELVKDKK
+273 LERIAELVKEKK

-296 DKDGMR
+296 DKDGIR
-302 VVIELKKG
+302 AVIELKKG
-310 EVPEVVLNNLIKHSQ
+310 EVPEVVLNNLFKNSQ

-340 KPQICNLQQ
+340 RPKLCNLEE
-349 LLNIFLDHRKDVITN
+349 LLNIFLEHRKTVVTN
-364 RSLYELRQAKE
+364 RSLFELRQAKE

-382 LIVAIANIDEVIE
+382 LIVAIANIDEVID
-395 IIKKSENSKV
+395 IIKKSENVKV
-405 AADKLCDQNWSAST
+405 ASEKLCERDWSADT

-424 DKIADPN
+424 DKVADPD
-431 ICKPEGLEEGFG
+431 ICKPEGLEKGFG
-443 LNGKEYKLSLVQAK
+443 LNGKKYKLSVVQAK

-463 LSRLTALETDKLNE
+463 LSRLTALETDKLKE
-477 EYEELVKQIKKLQEI
+477 EYEELIKEIKRLQEI
-492 LSNQSRLVEVVKE
+492 LSTESVLVKVVKK
-505 ELIEIKENFGD
+505 ELEEIKSDFGD
-516 ERRTEIIER
+516 ERRTEIIEK

-565 VGKTASALREEDF
+565 VGKTASALRDEDF

-621 NVLPLEED
+621 NVLPLEDD
-629 EKVTSFLPVDEYK
+629 ERVTSFLPVDEYK
-642 EDHFIIMATKNGV
+642 DGHYILMATRNGV
-655 VKKTALTAFKKK
+655 VKKTVLKAFEKK
-667 YAPGLRAINLDEG
+667 YAPGLRAINLDDG
-680 DKLISTIITNGKDE
+680 DKLIGTVITDGSDE
-694 VCLASETGK
+694 ICLASESGK
-703 AIRFKE
+703 AIRFNE
-709 SDVRAMGRSTRGV
+709 TDVRPMGRSTRGV
-722 KGMNINKTDRVISM
+722 KGMNIHKEDKVISIM
-736 IKVIPDAKLLTLSE
+736 KVIPDAKLLTISQ

-766 RGGKGVIALNTSTR
+766 RGGKGVIALNTSQR
-780 NGKMVAAVQVLD
+780 NGKMIAAVQVID
-792 GDEVMLIGNKGTMIR
+792 GDEVMLIGNRGTLIR
-807 TNVNQI
+807 TQVDQI
-813 SVIGRNTQGVKVVK
+813 SVIGRNTQGVKVVS
-827 TREAE
+827 TRDEE
-832 MLVDAVGFKESL
+832 SLVDAVGFKETL
-844 DEEESS
+844 DEE

>member
-10 SVDIKEELKKSY
+10 SVDIKDELKKSY
-22 LDYAMSVIVGRALPD
+22 LDYAMSVIIGRALPD

-59 YNKPNKKSARVVGD
+59 HNKPNKKSARVVGD
-73 VIGKYHPHGDTAVY
+73 VIGKYHPHGDSAVY

-102 LIQGQ
+102 LIEGQ

-139 EKETVSYSPNYDG
+139 EKETVTYSPNYDG

-159 LPTRIPNLLINGS
+159 LPTRIPNLLVNGS

-183 PPHNLTEVLDACFY
+183 PPHNLTEVIDACLHL
-197 ILDNPDASVDDL
+197 LDNPEATIDDL

-230 EQAYRTG
+230 EQAYKTG
-237 QGKVYVRGKTAIEQM
+237 QGKVYVRGKTTIEQI
-252 KAGKEAIIITEI
+252 KGNKEAIIVTEI

-310 EVPEVVLNNLIKHSQ
+310 EVAEVVLNNLIKNTQ
-325 LEQVFGINNVVLVDG
+325 LEQVFGINNVVLVNN
-340 KPQICNLQQ
+340 KPQLCNLEQ
-349 LLNIFLDHRKDVITN
+349 LLNIFLDHRKEVITN

-382 LIVAIANIDEVIE
+382 LIVAIANIDEIIE

-405 AADKLCDQNWSAST
+405 AADKLCERDWAAKT

-424 DKIADPN
+424 DKVADPD
-431 ICKPEGLEEGFG
+431 ICKPEGLEKGFG
-443 LNGKEYKLSLVQAK
+443 IKDTKYKLSLVQAK

-477 EYEELVKQIKKLQEI
+477 EYEELVKQIKELQDI
-492 LSNQSRLVEVVKE
+492 LSNEKRLTKVVKE

-516 ERRTEIIER
+516 ERRTEIVEKRI
-525 RLTIDDADLIPE
+525 TIDDADLIPE

-565 VGKTASALREEDF
+565 VGKTASALRDEDF

-609 VMSRTAKGRPIS
+609 IMGRTAKGRPIS
-621 NVLPLEED
+621 NVLPLDED
-629 EKVTSFLPVDEYK
+629 ERVTSFLPVEEYK
-642 EDHFIIMATKNGV
+642 DGHFILMATKNGV
-655 VKKTALTAFKKK
+655 VKKTALTAFEKR
-667 YAPGLRAINLDEG
+667 YAPGLKAINLDEA
-680 DKLISTIITNGKDE
+680 DRLIGTIITDGKDE
-694 VCLASETGK
+694 VCLASRSGK

-709 SDVRAMGRSTRGV
+709 TDVRPMGRSTRGV
-722 KGMNINKTDRVISM
+722 KGMNIGKEDKVISI
-736 IKVIPDAKLLTLSE
+736 IKVNPESNLLTLSE

-758 ISEFSGQK
+758 ISEFGGQK
-766 RGGKGVIALNTSTR
+766 RGGKGVIALNTSDR
-780 NGKMVAAVQVLD
+780 NGMMVAAVQVLE
-792 GDEVMLIGNKGTMIR
+792 GDEVMLIGNKGTLIR
-807 TNVNQI
+807 TQVDQI
-813 SVIGRNTQGVKVVK
+813 SVIGRNTQGVKVVS
-827 TREAE
+827 TREGE
-832 MLVDAVGFKESL
+832 KLVDAVGFKESL
-844 DEEESS
+844 DEED

>member
-1 MQEFAKEVL
+1 MQDFAKEVL
-10 SVDIKEELKKSY
+10 SVDVKDELKKSY
-22 LDYAMSVIVGRALPD
+22 LDYAMSVIIGRALPD

-59 YNKPNKKSARVVGD
+59 YNKPYKKSARVVGE

-87 DAIVRMTQDFSLRYP
+87 DAIVRMAQNFSLRYP
-102 LIQGQ
+102 LVEGQ

-159 LPTRIPNLLINGS
+159 LPTRVPNLLINGS

-183 PPHNLTEVLDACFY
+183 PPHNATEILDACIH
-197 ILDNPDASVDDL
+197 ILENPSCTIEDL
-209 IKIVKGPD
+209 LKIVKGPD

-237 QGKVYVRGKTAIEQM
+237 QGKVYTRAKTSFEQI
-252 KAGKEAIIITEI
+252 KGGKEAIVITEI

-273 LERIAELVKDKK
+273 LERIAELVKEKK

-296 DKDGMR
+296 DKDGIR
-302 VVIELKKG
+302 AVIELKKG
-310 EVPEVVLNNLIKHSQ
+310 EVPEVVLNNLFKNTQ

-340 KPQICNLQQ
+340 RPKLCNLEE
-349 LLNIFLDHRKDVITN
+349 LLNIFLEHRKTVVTN
-364 RSLYELRQAKE
+364 RSLFELRQAKE

-382 LIVAIANIDEVIE
+382 LIVAIANIDEVID
-395 IIKKSENSKV
+395 IIKKSENVKV
-405 AADKLCDQNWSAST
+405 ASEKLCERDWSADT

-424 DKIADPN
+424 DKVADPD
-431 ICKPEGLEEGFG
+431 ICKPEGLEKGFG
-443 LNGKEYKLSLVQAK
+443 LNGKKYKLSVVQAK

-463 LSRLTALETDKLNE
+463 LSRLTALETDKLKE
-477 EYEELVKQIKKLQEI
+477 EYEELIKEIKRLQEI
-492 LSNQSRLVEVVKE
+492 LSTESVLVKVVKK
-505 ELIEIKENFGD
+505 ELEEIKSDFGD
-516 ERRTEIIER
+516 ERRTEIIEK

-565 VGKTASALREEDF
+565 VGKTASALRDEDF

-621 NVLPLEED
+621 NVLPLEDD
-629 EKVTSFLPVDEYK
+629 ERVTSFLPVDEYK
-642 EDHFIIMATKNGV
+642 DGHYILMATRNGV
-655 VKKTALTAFKKK
+655 VKKTVLKAFEKK
-667 YAPGLRAINLDEG
+667 YAPGLRAINLDDG
-680 DKLISTIITNGKDE
+680 DKLIGTVITNGSDE
-694 VCLASETGK
+694 ICLASESGK
-703 AIRFKE
+703 AIRFNE
-709 SDVRAMGRSTRGV
+709 TDVRPMGRSTRGV
-722 KGMNINKTDRVISM
+722 KGMNIHKEDKVISIM
-736 IKVIPDAKLLTLSE
+736 KVIPEAKLLTISQ

-766 RGGKGVIALNTSTR
+766 RGGKGVIALNTSKR
-780 NGKMVAAVQVLD
+780 NGKMIAAVQVID
-792 GDEVMLIGNKGTMIR
+792 GDEVMLIGNRGTLIR
-807 TNVNQI
+807 TQVDQI
-813 SVIGRNTQGVKVVK
+813 SVIGRNTQGVKVVS
-827 TREAE
+827 TRDEE
-832 MLVDAVGFKESL
+832 SLVDAVGFKETL
-844 DEEESS
+844 DEE

>member
-1 MQEFAKEVL
+1 
-10 SVDIKEELKKSY
+10 
-22 LDYAMSVIVGRALPD
+22 MSVIIGRALPD

-87 DAIVRMTQDFSLRYP
+87 DAIVRMTQNFSLRYP

-139 EKETVSYSPNYDG
+139 EKETVTYSPNYDG

-183 PPHNLTEVLDACFY
+183 PPHNLTEVIDACLH
-197 ILDNPDASVDDL
+197 ILDNPETTVDDL
-209 IKIVKGPD
+209 LKIVKGPD

-237 QGKVYVRGKTAIEQM
+237 QGKVYVRGKTSIDEV
-252 KAGKEAIIITEI
+252 KGGKEAIIITEI

-273 LERIAELVKDKK
+273 LERIAEQVKEKK

-310 EVPEVVLNNLIKHSQ
+310 EVAEVVLNNLIKNSQ

-375 RGHVVEG
+375 RGHIVEG

-395 IIKKSENSKV
+395 IIKKSENTKV
-405 AADKLCDQNWSAST
+405 AADKLCERNWSAAT

-424 DKIADPN
+424 DKVADPD
-431 ICKPEGLEEGFG
+431 ICKPEGLEDGFG
-443 LNGKEYKLSLVQAK
+443 LQGKDYKLSLVQAK

-477 EYEELVKQIKKLQEI
+477 EYQELVEQIKALQEI
-492 LSNQSRLVEVVKE
+492 LSNKERLAEVVKE
-505 ELIEIKENFGD
+505 ELEEVKENFGD
-516 ERRTEIIER
+516 ERRTEIIEK

-565 VGKTASALREEDF
+565 VGKTASALRDEDF

-621 NVLPLEED
+621 NVLPLDED

-642 EDHFIIMATKNGV
+642 DGHFIIMATRNGV
-655 VKKTALTAFKKK
+655 VKKTALKAFEKR

-680 DKLISTIITNGKDE
+680 DKLIGTIITDGKDE
-694 VCLASETGK
+694 VCLASESGK
-703 AIRFKE
+703 AIRFSE
-709 SDVRAMGRSTRGV
+709 GDVRPMGRSTRGV
-722 KGMNINKTDRVISM
+722 RGMNIGKEDKVISV
-736 IKVIPDAKLLTLSE
+736 IKVNPESKLLTLSA

-766 RGGKGVIALNTSTR
+766 RGGKGVIALNTSPR
-780 NGKMVAAVQVLD
+780 NGKMVAAVQVVD
-792 GDEVMLIGNKGTMIR
+792 GAEVMLIGNRGTLIR
-807 TNVNQI
+807 TQVDQI
-813 SVIGRNTQGVKVVK
+813 SVIGRNTQGVKVVSP
-827 TREAE
+827 REDE
-832 MLVDAVGFKESL
+832 KLVDAVGFKESL
-844 DEEESS
+844 DEE

>member
-120 MRYTEIRMQKITD
+120 MRYTEIRMEKITD

-183 PPHNLTEVLDACFY
+183 PPHNLTEVLDACLH
-197 ILDNPDASVDDL
+197 ILDNPESTVDDL
-209 IKIVKGPD
+209 LKIVKGPD

-237 QGKVYVRGKTAIEQM
+237 QGKVYVRGKTSFEEI
-252 KAGKEAIIITEI
+252 KGGKEAIIITEI

-340 KPQICNLQQ
+340 KPQLCNLQQ
-349 LLNIFLDHRKDVITN
+349 LLNIFLEHRKDVITN
-364 RSLYELRQAKE
+364 RSLFELRQAKE
-375 RGHVVEG
+375 RGHIVEG
-382 LIVAIANIDEVIE
+382 LIVAIANIDEVID

-405 AADKLCDQNWSAST
+405 AADSLCEINWSAST

-424 DKIADPN
+424 DKVADPE
-431 ICKPEGLEEGFG
+431 ICKPEGLEDGFG

-477 EYEELVKQIKKLQEI
+477 EYEELVKQIKALQEI
-492 LSNQSRLVEVVKE
+492 LNNKSRLVEVVKE
-505 ELIEIKENFGD
+505 ELNEIKDNFGD

-621 NVLPLEED
+621 NVLPLDED

-642 EDHFIIMATKNGV
+642 DGHFIIMATKNGV
-655 VKKTALTAFKKK
+655 VKKTALTAFQKK
-667 YAPGLRAINLDEG
+667 YAPGMRAINLDEG
-680 DKLISTIITNGKDE
+680 DKLIGTLITDGTNE
-694 VCLASETGK
+694 VCLASQSGK
-703 AIRFKE
+703 AIRFLE
-709 SDVRAMGRSTRGV
+709 SDVSAMGRSTRGV
-722 KGMNINKTDRVISM
+722 RGMNIAKTDKVISM
-736 IKVIPDAKLLTLSE
+736 IKVIPEAKLLTLSE

-780 NGKMVAAVQVLD
+780 NGKMVAAEQVLD

-807 TNVNQI
+807 TKVDQI
-813 SVIGRNTQGVKVVK
+813 SVIGRNTQGVKVVT

-844 DEEESS
+844 DEE

>member
-1 MQEFAKEVL
+1 MQDFAKEVL
-10 SVDIKEELKKSY
+10 SVDVKDELKKSY
-22 LDYAMSVIVGRALPD
+22 LDYAMSVIIGRALPD

-59 YNKPNKKSARVVGD
+59 YNKPYKKSARVVGE

-87 DAIVRMTQDFSLRYP
+87 DAIVRMAQNFSLRYP
-102 LIQGQ
+102 LVEGQ

-159 LPTRIPNLLINGS
+159 LPTRVPNLLINGS

-183 PPHNLTEVLDACFY
+183 PPHNATEILDACIH
-197 ILDNPDASVDDL
+197 ILDNPSCTIEDL
-209 IKIVKGPD
+209 LKIVKGPD

-237 QGKVYVRGKTAIEQM
+237 QGKVYTRAKTSFEQI
-252 KAGKEAIIITEI
+252 KGGKEAIVITEI

-273 LERIAELVKDKK
+273 LERIAELVKEKK

-296 DKDGMR
+296 DKDGIR
-302 VVIELKKG
+302 AVIELKKG
-310 EVPEVVLNNLIKHSQ
+310 EVPEVVLNNLFKNTQ

-340 KPQICNLQQ
+340 RPKLCNLEE
-349 LLNIFLDHRKDVITN
+349 LLNIFLEHRKTVVTN
-364 RSLYELRQAKE
+364 RSLFELRQAKE

-382 LIVAIANIDEVIE
+382 LIVAIANIDEVID
-395 IIKKSENSKV
+395 IIKKSENVKV
-405 AADKLCDQNWSAST
+405 ASEKLCERDWSADT

-424 DKIADPN
+424 DKVADPD
-431 ICKPEGLEEGFG
+431 ICKPEGLEKGFG
-443 LNGKEYKLSLVQAK
+443 LNGKKYKLSVVQAK

-463 LSRLTALETDKLNE
+463 LSRLTALETDKLKE
-477 EYEELVKQIKKLQEI
+477 EYEELIKEIKRLQEI
-492 LSNQSRLVEVVKE
+492 LSTESVLVKVVKK
-505 ELIEIKENFGD
+505 ELEEIKSDFGD
-516 ERRTEIIER
+516 ERRTEIIEK

-565 VGKTASALREEDF
+565 VGKTASALRDEDF

-629 EKVTSFLPVDEYK
+629 ERVTSFLPVDEYK
-642 EDHFIIMATKNGV
+642 DGHYILMATRNGV
-655 VKKTALTAFKKK
+655 VKKTVLKAFEKK
-667 YAPGLRAINLDEG
+667 YAPGLRAINLDDG
-680 DKLISTIITNGKDE
+680 DKLIGTVITNGSDE
-694 VCLASETGK
+694 ICLASESGK
-703 AIRFKE
+703 AIRFNE
-709 SDVRAMGRSTRGV
+709 TDVRPMGRSTRGV
-722 KGMNINKTDRVISM
+722 KGMNIHKEDKVISIM
-736 IKVIPDAKLLTLSE
+736 KVIPEAKLLTISQ

-766 RGGKGVIALNTSTR
+766 RGGKGVIALNTSQR
-780 NGKMVAAVQVLD
+780 NGKMIAAVQVID
-792 GDEVMLIGNKGTMIR
+792 GDEVMLIGNRGTLIR
-807 TNVNQI
+807 TQVDQI
-813 SVIGRNTQGVKVVK
+813 SVIGRNTQGVKVVS
-827 TREAE
+827 TRDEE
-832 MLVDAVGFKESL
+832 SLVDAVGFKETL
-844 DEEESS
+844 DEE

>member
-1 MQEFAKEVL
+1 MQDFAKEVL
-10 SVDIKEELKKSY
+10 SIDVKDELKKSY
-22 LDYAMSVIVGRALPD
+22 LDYAMSVIIGRALPD

-59 YNKPNKKSARVVGD
+59 YNKPYKKSARVVGE

-87 DAIVRMTQDFSLRYP
+87 DAIVRMAQNFSLRYP
-102 LIQGQ
+102 LVEGQ

-159 LPTRIPNLLINGS
+159 LPTRVPNLLINGS

-183 PPHNLTEVLDACFY
+183 PPHNATEILDACIH
-197 ILDNPDASVDDL
+197 ILDKPSCTIEDL
-209 IKIVKGPD
+209 LKIVKGPD

-237 QGKVYVRGKTAIEQM
+237 QGKVYTRAKTSFEQI
-252 KAGKEAIIITEI
+252 KGGKEAIVITEI

-273 LERIAELVKDKK
+273 LERIAELVKEKK

-296 DKDGMR
+296 DKDGIR
-302 VVIELKKG
+302 AVIELKKG
-310 EVPEVVLNNLIKHSQ
+310 EVPEVVLNNLFKNSQ

-340 KPQICNLQQ
+340 RPKLCNLEE
-349 LLNIFLDHRKDVITN
+349 LLNIFLEHRKTVVTN
-364 RSLYELRQAKE
+364 RSLFELRQAKE

-382 LIVAIANIDEVIE
+382 LIVAIANIDEVID
-395 IIKKSENSKV
+395 IIKKSENVKV
-405 AADKLCDQNWSAST
+405 ASEKLCERDWSADT

-424 DKIADPN
+424 DKVADPD
-431 ICKPEGLEEGFG
+431 ICKPEGLEKGFG
-443 LNGKEYKLSLVQAK
+443 LNGKKYKLSVVQAK

-463 LSRLTALETDKLNE
+463 LSRLTALETDKLKE
-477 EYEELVKQIKKLQEI
+477 EYEELIKEIKRLQEI
-492 LSNQSRLVEVVKE
+492 LSTESVLVKVVKK
-505 ELIEIKENFGD
+505 ELEEIKSDFGD
-516 ERRTEIIER
+516 ERRTEIIEK

-565 VGKTASALREEDF
+565 VGKTASALRDEDF

-621 NVLPLEED
+621 NVLPLEDD
-629 EKVTSFLPVDEYK
+629 ERVTSFLPVDEYK
-642 EDHFIIMATKNGV
+642 DGHYILMATRNGV
-655 VKKTALTAFKKK
+655 VKKTVLKAFEKK
-667 YAPGLRAINLDEG
+667 YAPGLRAINLDDG
-680 DKLISTIITNGKDE
+680 DKLIGTVITDGSDE
-694 VCLASETGK
+694 ICLASESGK
-703 AIRFKE
+703 AIRFNE
-709 SDVRAMGRSTRGV
+709 TDVRPMGRSTRGV
-722 KGMNINKTDRVISM
+722 KGMNIHKEDKVISIM
-736 IKVIPDAKLLTLSE
+736 KVIPEAKLLTISQ

-766 RGGKGVIALNTSTR
+766 RGGKGVIALNTSQR
-780 NGKMVAAVQVLD
+780 NGKMIAAVQVID
-792 GDEVMLIGNKGTMIR
+792 GDEVMLIGNRGTLIR
-807 TNVNQI
+807 TQVDQI
-813 SVIGRNTQGVKVVK
+813 SVIGRNTQGVKVVS
-827 TREAE
+827 TRDEE
-832 MLVDAVGFKESL
+832 SLVDAVGFKETL
-844 DEEESS
+844 DEE

>member
-1 MQEFAKEVL
+1 MQDFAKEVL
-10 SVDIKEELKKSY
+10 SVDVKDELKKSY
-22 LDYAMSVIVGRALPD
+22 LDYAMSVIIGRALPD

-59 YNKPNKKSARVVGD
+59 YNKPYKKSARVVGE

-87 DAIVRMTQDFSLRYP
+87 DAIVRMAQNFSLRYP
-102 LIQGQ
+102 LVEGQ

-139 EKETVSYSPNYDG
+139 EKDTVSYSPNYDG

-159 LPTRIPNLLINGS
+159 LPTRVPNLLINGS

-183 PPHNLTEVLDACFY
+183 PPHNATEILNACIH
-197 ILDNPDASVDDL
+197 ILDNPSCTIEDL
-209 IKIVKGPD
+209 LKIVKGPD

-237 QGKVYVRGKTAIEQM
+237 QGKVYTRAKTSFEQI
-252 KAGKEAIIITEI
+252 KGGKEAIVITEI

-273 LERIAELVKDKK
+273 LERIAELVKEKK

-296 DKDGMR
+296 DKDGIR
-302 VVIELKKG
+302 AVIELKKG
-310 EVPEVVLNNLIKHSQ
+310 EVPEVVLNNLFKNSQ

-340 KPQICNLQQ
+340 RPKLCNLEE
-349 LLNIFLDHRKDVITN
+349 LLNIFLEHRKTVVTN
-364 RSLYELRQAKE
+364 RSLFELRQAKE

-382 LIVAIANIDEVIE
+382 LIVAIANIDEVID
-395 IIKKSENSKV
+395 IIKKSENVKV
-405 AADKLCDQNWSAST
+405 ASEKLCERDWSADT

-424 DKIADPN
+424 DKVADPD
-431 ICKPEGLEEGFG
+431 ICKPEGLEKGFG
-443 LNGKEYKLSLVQAK
+443 LNGKKYKLSVVQAK

-463 LSRLTALETDKLNE
+463 LSRLTALETDKLKE
-477 EYEELVKQIKKLQEI
+477 EYEELIKEIKRLQEI
-492 LSNQSRLVEVVKE
+492 LSTESVLVKVVKK
-505 ELIEIKENFGD
+505 ELEEIKSDFGD
-516 ERRTEIIER
+516 ERRTEIIEK

-565 VGKTASALREEDF
+565 VGKTASALRDEDF

-621 NVLPLEED
+621 NVLPLEDD
-629 EKVTSFLPVDEYK
+629 ERVTSFLPVDEYK
-642 EDHFIIMATKNGV
+642 DGHYILMATRNGV
-655 VKKTALTAFKKK
+655 VKKTVLKAFEKK
-667 YAPGLRAINLDEG
+667 YAPGLRAINLDDG
-680 DKLISTIITNGKDE
+680 DKLIGTVITDGSDE
-694 VCLASETGK
+694 ICLASESGK
-703 AIRFKE
+703 AIRFNE
-709 SDVRAMGRSTRGV
+709 TDVRPMGRSTRGV
-722 KGMNINKTDRVISM
+722 KGMNIYKEDKVISIM
-736 IKVIPDAKLLTLSE
+736 KVIPEAKLLTISQ

-766 RGGKGVIALNTSTR
+766 RGGKGVIALNTSQR
-780 NGKMVAAVQVLD
+780 NGKMIAAVQVID
-792 GDEVMLIGNKGTMIR
+792 GDEVMLIGNRGTLIR
-807 TNVNQI
+807 TQVDQI
-813 SVIGRNTQGVKVVK
+813 SVIGRNTQGVKVVS
-827 TREAE
+827 TRDEE
-832 MLVDAVGFKESL
+832 SLVDAVGFKETL
-844 DEEESS
+844 DEE

>member
-1 MQEFAKEVL
+1 VQDFAKEVI
-10 SVDIKEELKKSY
+10 SVDVKDELKKSY
-22 LDYAMSVIVGRALPD
+22 LDYAMSVIIGRALPD
-37 ARDGMKPVHRRILY
+37 TRDGMKPVHRRILY

-59 YNKPNKKSARVVGD
+59 YNKPYKKSARVVGE
-73 VIGKYHPHGDTAVY
+73 VIGKYHPHGDSAVY
-87 DAIVRMTQDFSLRYP
+87 DAIVRMAQNFSLRYP
-102 LIQGQ
+102 LVEGQ

-159 LPTRIPNLLINGS
+159 LPTRVPNLLINGS

-183 PPHNLTEVLDACFY
+183 PPHNATEVLDACIH
-197 ILDNPDASVDDL
+197 ILDNPSCTIEDL
-209 IKIVKGPD
+209 LKIVKGPD

-237 QGKVYVRGKTAIEQM
+237 QGKVYTRAKTSFEEI
-252 KAGKEAIIITEI
+252 KGGKEAIVITEI

-273 LERIAELVKDKK
+273 LERIAELVKEKK

-296 DKDGMR
+296 DKDGIR
-302 VVIELKKG
+302 AVIELKKG
-310 EVPEVVLNNLIKHSQ
+310 EVPEVVLNNLFKNSQ
-325 LEQVFGINNVVLVDG
+325 LEQVFGINNVVLIDG
-340 KPQICNLQQ
+340 RPKLCNLEE
-349 LLNIFLDHRKDVITN
+349 LLRIFLDHRKTVVTN
-364 RSLYELRQAKE
+364 RSSFELRQAKE

-382 LIVAIANIDEVIE
+382 LIVAIANIDEVID
-395 IIKKSENSKV
+395 IIKKSENVK
-405 AADKLCDQNWSAST
+405 AASEKLCDRDWSADT

-424 DKIADPN
+424 DKVADPD
-431 ICKPEGLEEGFG
+431 ICKPEGLEKGFG
-443 LNGKEYKLSLVQAK
+443 LNGKKYKLSVVQAK

-463 LSRLTALETDKLNE
+463 LSRLTALETDKLKE
-477 EYEELVKQIKKLQEI
+477 EYEELIKEIKRLQEI
-492 LSNQSRLVEVVKE
+492 LSTESVLVKVVKK
-505 ELIEIKENFGD
+505 ELEEIKSDFGD
-516 ERRTEIIER
+516 ERRTEIIEK

-565 VGKTASALREEDF
+565 VGKTASALRDEDF

-621 NVLPLEED
+621 NVLPLEDD
-629 EKVTSFLPVDEYK
+629 ERVTSFLPVDEYK
-642 EDHFIIMATKNGV
+642 DGHYILMATRNGV
-655 VKKTALTAFKKK
+655 VKKTVLKAFEKK
-667 YAPGLRAINLDEG
+667 YAPGLRAINLDDG
-680 DKLISTIITNGKDE
+680 DKLIGTVITDGSDE
-694 VCLASETGK
+694 ICLASESGK
-703 AIRFKE
+703 AIRFNE
-709 SDVRAMGRSTRGV
+709 TDVRPMGRSTRGV
-722 KGMNINKTDRVISM
+722 KGMNIHKEDKVISIM
-736 IKVIPDAKLLTLSE
+736 KVIPEAKLLTISQ

-766 RGGKGVIALNTSTR
+766 RGGKGVIALNTSQR
-780 NGKMVAAVQVLD
+780 NGKMIAAVQVID
-792 GDEVMLIGNKGTMIR
+792 GDEVMLIGNRGTLIR
-807 TNVNQI
+807 TQVDQI
-813 SVIGRNTQGVKVVK
+813 SVIGRNTQGVKVVS
-827 TREAE
+827 TRDEE
-832 MLVDAVGFKESL
+832 SLVDAVGFKETL
-844 DEEESS
+844 DEE

>member
-1 MQEFAKEVL
+1 MQDFAKEVL
-10 SVDIKEELKKSY
+10 SVDVKDELKKSY
-22 LDYAMSVIVGRALPD
+22 LDYAMSVIIGRALPD

-59 YNKPNKKSARVVGD
+59 YNKPYKKSARVVGE

-87 DAIVRMTQDFSLRYP
+87 DAIVRMAQNFSLRYP
-102 LIQGQ
+102 LVEGQ

-159 LPTRIPNLLINGS
+159 LPTRVPNLLINGS

-183 PPHNLTEVLDACFY
+183 PPHNATEILDACIH
-197 ILDNPDASVDDL
+197 ILDNPSCTIEDL
-209 IKIVKGPD
+209 LKIVKGPD

-237 QGKVYVRGKTAIEQM
+237 QGKVYTRAKTSFEQI
-252 KAGKEAIIITEI
+252 KGGKEAIVITEI

-273 LERIAELVKDKK
+273 LERIAELVKEKK
-285 LEGIGEIRDES
+285 LEGICEIRDES
-296 DKDGMR
+296 DKDGIR
-302 VVIELKKG
+302 AVIELKKG
-310 EVPEVVLNNLIKHSQ
+310 EVPEVVLNNLFKNSQ

-340 KPQICNLQQ
+340 RPKLCNLEE
-349 LLNIFLDHRKDVITN
+349 LLNIFLEHRKTVVTN

-382 LIVAIANIDEVIE
+382 LIVAIANIDEVID
-395 IIKKSENSKV
+395 IIKKSENVKV
-405 AADKLCDQNWSAST
+405 ASEKLCERDWSADT

-424 DKIADPN
+424 DKVADPD
-431 ICKPEGLEEGFG
+431 ICKPEGLEKGFG
-443 LNGKEYKLSLVQAK
+443 LNGKKYKLSVVQAK

-463 LSRLTALETDKLNE
+463 LSRLTALETDKLKE
-477 EYEELVKQIKKLQEI
+477 EYEELIKEIKRLQEI
-492 LSNQSRLVEVVKE
+492 LSTESVLVKVVKK
-505 ELIEIKENFGD
+505 ELEEIKSDFGD
-516 ERRTEIIER
+516 ERRTEIIEK

-565 VGKTASALREEDF
+565 VGKTASALRDEDF

-621 NVLPLEED
+621 NVLPLEDD
-629 EKVTSFLPVDEYK
+629 ERVTSFLPVDEYK
-642 EDHFIIMATKNGV
+642 DGHYILMATRNGV
-655 VKKTALTAFKKK
+655 VKKTVLKAFEKK
-667 YAPGLRAINLDEG
+667 YAPGLRAINLDDG
-680 DKLISTIITNGKDE
+680 DKLIGTVITDGSDE
-694 VCLASETGK
+694 ICLASESGK
-703 AIRFKE
+703 AIRFNE
-709 SDVRAMGRSTRGV
+709 TDVRPMGRSTRGV
-722 KGMNINKTDRVISM
+722 KGMNIHKEDKVISIM
-736 IKVIPDAKLLTLSE
+736 KVIPEAKLLTISQ

-766 RGGKGVIALNTSTR
+766 RGGKGVIALNTSQR
-780 NGKMVAAVQVLD
+780 NGKMIAAVQVID
-792 GDEVMLIGNKGTMIR
+792 GDEVMLIGNRGTLIR
-807 TNVNQI
+807 TQVDQI
-813 SVIGRNTQGVKVVK
+813 SVIGRNTQGVKVVS
-827 TREAE
+827 TRDEE
-832 MLVDAVGFKESL
+832 SLVDAVGFKETL
-844 DEEESS
+844 DEE

>member
-1 MQEFAKEVL
+1 MQDFAKEVL
-10 SVDIKEELKKSY
+10 SVDVKDELKKSY
-22 LDYAMSVIVGRALPD
+22 LDYAMSVIIGRALPD

-59 YNKPNKKSARVVGD
+59 YNKPYKKSARVVGE

-87 DAIVRMTQDFSLRYP
+87 DAIVRMAQNFSLRYP
-102 LIQGQ
+102 LVEGQ

-159 LPTRIPNLLINGS
+159 LPTRVPNLLINGS

-183 PPHNLTEVLDACFY
+183 PPHNATEILDACIH
-197 ILDNPDASVDDL
+197 ILDNPSCTIEDL
-209 IKIVKGPD
+209 LKIVKGPD

-237 QGKVYVRGKTAIEQM
+237 QGKVYTRAKTSFEQI
-252 KAGKEAIIITEI
+252 KGGKEAIVITEI

-273 LERIAELVKDKK
+273 LERIAELVKEKK

-296 DKDGMR
+296 DKDGIR
-302 VVIELKKG
+302 AVIELKKG
-310 EVPEVVLNNLIKHSQ
+310 EVPEVVLNNLFKNSQ

-340 KPQICNLQQ
+340 RPKLCNLEE
-349 LLNIFLDHRKDVITN
+349 LLNIFLEHRKTVVTN
-364 RSLYELRQAKE
+364 RSLFELRQAKE

-382 LIVAIANIDEVIE
+382 LIVAIANIDEVID
-395 IIKKSENSKV
+395 IIKKSENVKV
-405 AADKLCDQNWSAST
+405 ASEKLCERDWSADT

-424 DKIADPN
+424 DKVADPD
-431 ICKPEGLEEGFG
+431 ICKPEGLEKGFG
-443 LNGKEYKLSLVQAK
+443 LNGKKYKLSVVQAK

-463 LSRLTALETDKLNE
+463 LSRLTALETDKLKE
-477 EYEELVKQIKKLQEI
+477 EYEELIKEIKRLQEI
-492 LSNQSRLVEVVKE
+492 LSTESVLVKVVKK
-505 ELIEIKENFGD
+505 ELEEIKSDFGD
-516 ERRTEIIER
+516 ERRTEIIEK

-565 VGKTASALREEDF
+565 VGKTASALRDEDF

-629 EKVTSFLPVDEYK
+629 ERVTSFLPVDEYK
-642 EDHFIIMATKNGV
+642 DGHYILMATRNGV
-655 VKKTALTAFKKK
+655 VKKTVLKAFEKK
-667 YAPGLRAINLDEG
+667 YAPGLRAINLDDG
-680 DKLISTIITNGKDE
+680 DKLIGTVITDGSDE
-694 VCLASETGK
+694 ICLASESGK
-703 AIRFKE
+703 AIRFNE
-709 SDVRAMGRSTRGV
+709 TDVRPMGRSTRGV
-722 KGMNINKTDRVISM
+722 KGMNIHKEDKVISIM
-736 IKVIPDAKLLTLSE
+736 KVIPEAKLLTISQ

-766 RGGKGVIALNTSTR
+766 RGGKGVIALNTSQR
-780 NGKMVAAVQVLD
+780 NGKMIAAVQVID
-792 GDEVMLIGNKGTMIR
+792 GDEVLLIGNRGTLIR
-807 TNVNQI
+807 TQVDQI
-813 SVIGRNTQGVKVVK
+813 SVIGRNTQGVKVVS
-827 TREAE
+827 TRDEE
-832 MLVDAVGFKESL
+832 SLVDAVGFKETL
-844 DEEESS
+844 DEE

>member
-1 MQEFAKEVL
+1 MQDFAKEVL
-10 SVDIKEELKKSY
+10 SVDVKDELKKSY
-22 LDYAMSVIVGRALPD
+22 LDYAMSVIIGRALPD

-59 YNKPNKKSARVVGD
+59 YNKPYKKSARVVGE

-87 DAIVRMTQDFSLRYP
+87 DAIVRMAQNFSLRYP
-102 LIQGQ
+102 LVEGQ

-159 LPTRIPNLLINGS
+159 LPTRVPNLLINGS

-183 PPHNLTEVLDACFY
+183 PPHNATEILDACIH
-197 ILDNPDASVDDL
+197 ILDNPSCTIEDL
-209 IKIVKGPD
+209 LKIVKGPD

-237 QGKVYVRGKTAIEQM
+237 QGKVYTRAKTSFEQI
-252 KAGKEAIIITEI
+252 KGGKEAIVITEI

-273 LERIAELVKDKK
+273 LERIAELVKEKK

-296 DKDGMR
+296 DKDGIR
-302 VVIELKKG
+302 AVIELKKG
-310 EVPEVVLNNLIKHSQ
+310 EVPDVVLNNLFKNSQ

-340 KPQICNLQQ
+340 RPKLCNLEE
-349 LLNIFLDHRKDVITN
+349 LLNIFLEHRKTVVTN
-364 RSLYELRQAKE
+364 RSLFELGQAKE

-382 LIVAIANIDEVIE
+382 LIVAIANIDEVID
-395 IIKKSENSKV
+395 IIKKSENVKDASE
-405 AADKLCDQNWSAST
+405 KLCERDWSADT

-424 DKIADPN
+424 DKVADPD
-431 ICKPEGLEEGFG
+431 ISKPEGLEKGFG
-443 LNGKEYKLSLVQAK
+443 LNGKKYKLSVVQAK

-463 LSRLTALETDKLNE
+463 LSRLTALETDKLKE
-477 EYEELVKQIKKLQEI
+477 EYEELIKEIKRLQEI
-492 LSNQSRLVEVVKE
+492 LSTESVLVKVVKK
-505 ELIEIKENFGD
+505 ELEEIKSDFGD
-516 ERRTEIIER
+516 ERRTEIIEK

-565 VGKTASALREEDF
+565 VGKTASALRDEDF
-578 IKQVLVLNTHVQV
+578 IKQVLILNTHVQV

-621 NVLPLEED
+621 NVLPLEDD
-629 EKVTSFLPVDEYK
+629 ERVTSFLPVDEYK
-642 EDHFIIMATKNGV
+642 DGHYILMATRNGV
-655 VKKTALTAFKKK
+655 VKKTVLKAFEKK
-667 YAPGLRAINLDEG
+667 YAPGLRAINLDDG
-680 DKLISTIITNGKDE
+680 DKLIGTVITNGSDE
-694 VCLASETGK
+694 ICLASESGK
-703 AIRFKE
+703 AIRFNE
-709 SDVRAMGRSTRGV
+709 TDVRPMGRSTRGV
-722 KGMNINKTDRVISM
+722 KGMNIHKEDKVISIM
-736 IKVIPDAKLLTLSE
+736 KVIPEAKLLTISQ

-766 RGGKGVIALNTSTR
+766 RGGKGVIALNTSQR
-780 NGKMVAAVQVLD
+780 NGKMIAAVQVID
-792 GDEVMLIGNKGTMIR
+792 GDEVMLIGNRGTLIR
-807 TNVNQI
+807 TQVDQI
-813 SVIGRNTQGVKVVK
+813 SVIGRNTQGVKVVS
-827 TREAE
+827 TRDEE
-832 MLVDAVGFKESL
+832 SLVDAVGFKETL
-844 DEEESS
+844 DEE

>member
-1 MQEFAKEVL
+1 MQDFAKEVL
-10 SVDIKEELKKSY
+10 SVDVKDELKKSY
-22 LDYAMSVIVGRALPD
+22 LDYAMSVIIGRALPD

-59 YNKPNKKSARVVGD
+59 YNKPYKKSARVVGE

-87 DAIVRMTQDFSLRYP
+87 DAIVRMAQNFSLRYP
-102 LIQGQ
+102 LVEGQ

-159 LPTRIPNLLINGS
+159 LPTRVPNLLINGS

-183 PPHNLTEVLDACFY
+183 PPHNATEILDACIH
-197 ILDNPDASVDDL
+197 ILDNPSCTIEDL
-209 IKIVKGPD
+209 LKIVKGPD

-237 QGKVYVRGKTAIEQM
+237 QGKVYTRAKTSFEQI
-252 KAGKEAIIITEI
+252 KGGKEAIVITEI

-273 LERIAELVKDKK
+273 LERIAELVKEKK

-296 DKDGMR
+296 DKDGIR
-302 VVIELKKG
+302 AVIELKKG
-310 EVPEVVLNNLIKHSQ
+310 EVPEVVLNNLFKNTQ

-340 KPQICNLQQ
+340 RPKLCNLEE
-349 LLNIFLDHRKDVITN
+349 LLNIFLEHRKTVVTN
-364 RSLYELRQAKE
+364 RSLFELRQAKE

-382 LIVAIANIDEVIE
+382 LIVAIANIDEVID
-395 IIKKSENSKV
+395 IIKKSENVKV
-405 AADKLCDQNWSAST
+405 ASEKLCERDWSADT

-424 DKIADPN
+424 DKVADPD
-431 ICKPEGLEEGFG
+431 ICKPEGLEKGFG
-443 LNGKEYKLSLVQAK
+443 LNGKKYKLSVVQAK

-463 LSRLTALETDKLNE
+463 LSRLTALETDKLKE
-477 EYEELVKQIKKLQEI
+477 EYEELIKEIKRLQEI
-492 LSNQSRLVEVVKE
+492 LSTESVLVKVVKE
-505 ELIEIKENFGD
+505 ELEEIKSDFAD
-516 ERRTEIIER
+516 ERRTEIIEK

-565 VGKTASALREEDF
+565 VGKTASALRDEDF

-629 EKVTSFLPVDEYK
+629 ERVTSFLPVDEYK
-642 EDHFIIMATKNGV
+642 DGHYILMATRNGV
-655 VKKTALTAFKKK
+655 VKKTVLKAFEKK
-667 YAPGLRAINLDEG
+667 YAPGLRAINLDDG
-680 DKLISTIITNGKDE
+680 DKLIGTVITDGSDE
-694 VCLASETGK
+694 ICLASESGK
-703 AIRFKE
+703 AIRFNE
-709 SDVRAMGRSTRGV
+709 TDVRPMGRSTRGV
-722 KGMNINKTDRVISM
+722 KGMNIHKEDKVISIM
-736 IKVIPDAKLLTLSE
+736 KVIPEAKLLTISQ

-766 RGGKGVIALNTSTR
+766 RGGKGVIALNTSQR
-780 NGKMVAAVQVLD
+780 NGKMIAAVQVID
-792 GDEVMLIGNKGTMIR
+792 GDEVMLIGNRGTLIR
-807 TNVNQI
+807 TQVDQI
-813 SVIGRNTQGVKVVK
+813 SVIGRNTQGVKVVS
-827 TREAE
+827 TRDEE
-832 MLVDAVGFKESL
+832 SLVDAVGFKETL
-844 DEEESS
+844 DEE

>member
-1 MQEFAKEVL
+1 MQDFAKEVL
-10 SVDIKEELKKSY
+10 SVDVKDELKKSY
-22 LDYAMSVIVGRALPD
+22 LDYAMSVIIGRALPD

-59 YNKPNKKSARVVGD
+59 YNKPYKKSARVVGE

-87 DAIVRMTQDFSLRYP
+87 DAIVRMAQNFSLRYP
-102 LIQGQ
+102 LVEGQ

-159 LPTRIPNLLINGS
+159 LPTRVPNLLINGS

-183 PPHNLTEVLDACFY
+183 PPHNATEILDACIH
-197 ILDNPDASVDDL
+197 ILDNPSCTIEDL
-209 IKIVKGPD
+209 LKIVKGPD

-237 QGKVYVRGKTAIEQM
+237 QGKVYTRAKTSFEQM
-252 KAGKEAIIITEI
+252 KGGKEAIVITEI

-273 LERIAELVKDKK
+273 LERIAELVKEKK

-296 DKDGMR
+296 DKDGIR

-310 EVPEVVLNNLIKHSQ
+310 EVPEVVLNNLFKNSQ

-340 KPQICNLQQ
+340 RPKLCNLEE
-349 LLNIFLDHRKDVITN
+349 LLNIFLEHRKTVVTN
-364 RSLYELRQAKE
+364 RSLFELRQAKE

-382 LIVAIANIDEVIE
+382 LIVAIANIDEVID
-395 IIKKSENSKV
+395 IIKKSENVKV
-405 AADKLCDQNWSAST
+405 ASEKLCERDWSADT

-424 DKIADPN
+424 DKVADPD
-431 ICKPEGLEEGFG
+431 ICKPEGLEKGFG
-443 LNGKEYKLSLVQAK
+443 LNGKKYKLSVVQAK

-463 LSRLTALETDKLNE
+463 LSRLTALETDKLKE
-477 EYEELVKQIKKLQEI
+477 EYEELIKEIKRLQEI
-492 LSNQSRLVEVVKE
+492 LSTESVLVRVVKK
-505 ELIEIKENFGD
+505 ELEEIKSDFGD
-516 ERRTEIIER
+516 ERRTEIIEK

-565 VGKTASALREEDF
+565 VGKTASALRDEDF

-629 EKVTSFLPVDEYK
+629 ERVTSFLPVDEYK
-642 EDHFIIMATKNGV
+642 DGHYILMATRNGV
-655 VKKTALTAFKKK
+655 VKKTVLKAFEKK
-667 YAPGLRAINLDEG
+667 YAPGLRAINLDDG
-680 DKLISTIITNGKDE
+680 DKLIGTVITDGSDE
-694 VCLASETGK
+694 ICLASESGK
-703 AIRFKE
+703 AIRFNE
-709 SDVRAMGRSTRGV
+709 TDVRPMGRSTRGV
-722 KGMNINKTDRVISM
+722 KGMNIHKEDKVISIM
-736 IKVIPDAKLLTLSE
+736 KVIPEAKLLTISQ

-766 RGGKGVIALNTSTR
+766 RGGKGVIALNTSQR
-780 NGKMVAAVQVLD
+780 NGKMIAAVQVID
-792 GDEVMLIGNKGTMIR
+792 GDEVMLIGNRGTLIR
-807 TNVNQI
+807 TQVDQI
-813 SVIGRNTQGVKVVK
+813 SVIGRNTQGVKVVS
-827 TREAE
+827 TRDEE
-832 MLVDAVGFKESL
+832 SLVDAVGFKETL
-844 DEEESS
+844 DEE

>member
-1 MQEFAKEVL
+1 VQEFAKEVL

-120 MRYTEIRMQKITD
+120 MRYTEIRMEKITD

-183 PPHNLTEVLDACFY
+183 PPHNLTEVLDACLH
-197 ILDNPDASVDDL
+197 ILDNPESTVDDL
-209 IKIVKGPD
+209 LKIVKGPD

-237 QGKVYVRGKTAIEQM
+237 QGKVYVRGKTSFEEM
-252 KAGKEAIIITEI
+252 KGGKEAIIITEI

-340 KPQICNLQQ
+340 KPQLCNLQQ
-349 LLNIFLDHRKDVITN
+349 LLNIFLEHRKDVITN
-364 RSLYELRQAKE
+364 RSLFELRQAKE
-375 RGHVVEG
+375 RGHIVEG
-382 LIVAIANIDEVIE
+382 LIVAIANIDEVID

-405 AADKLCDQNWSAST
+405 AADSLCEINWSAST

-424 DKIADPN
+424 DKVADPE
-431 ICKPEGLEEGFG
+431 ICKPEGLEDGFG

-477 EYEELVKQIKKLQEI
+477 EYEELVKQIKALQEI
-492 LSNQSRLVEVVKE
+492 LNNKSRLVEVVKE
-505 ELIEIKENFGD
+505 ELNEIKDNFGD

-621 NVLPLEED
+621 NVLPLDED

-642 EDHFIIMATKNGV
+642 DGHFIIMATKNGV
-655 VKKTALTAFKKK
+655 VKKTALTAFQKK

-680 DKLISTIITNGKDE
+680 DKLIGTIITDGTNE
-694 VCLASETGK
+694 VCLASQSGK
-703 AIRFKE
+703 AIRFLE

-722 KGMNINKTDRVISM
+722 RGMNIAKTDKVISM
-736 IKVIPDAKLLTLSE
+736 IKVIPEAKLLTLSE

-780 NGKMVAAVQVLD
+780 NGKMVAAEQVLD

-807 TNVNQI
+807 TKVDQI
-813 SVIGRNTQGVKVVK
+813 SVIGRNTQGVKVVT

-844 DEEESS
+844 DEE

>member
-120 MRYTEIRMQKITD
+120 MRYTEIRMEKITD

-183 PPHNLTEVLDACFY
+183 PPHNLTEVLDACLH
-197 ILDNPDASVDDL
+197 ILDNPESTIDDL
-209 IKIVKGPD
+209 LKIVKGPD

-237 QGKVYVRGKTAIEQM
+237 QGKVYVRGKTSFEEM
-252 KAGKEAIIITEI
+252 KGGKEAIIITEI

-340 KPQICNLQQ
+340 KPQLCNLQQ
-349 LLNIFLDHRKDVITN
+349 LLNIFLEHRKDVITN
-364 RSLYELRQAKE
+364 RSLFELRQAKE
-375 RGHVVEG
+375 RGHIVEG
-382 LIVAIANIDEVIE
+382 LIVAIANIDEVID

-405 AADKLCDQNWSAST
+405 AADSLCEINWSAST

-424 DKIADPN
+424 DKVADPE
-431 ICKPEGLEEGFG
+431 ICKPEGLEDGFG

-477 EYEELVKQIKKLQEI
+477 EYEELVKQIKALQEI
-492 LSNQSRLVEVVKE
+492 LNNKSRLVEVVKE
-505 ELIEIKENFGD
+505 ELNEIKDNFGD

-621 NVLPLEED
+621 NVLPLDED

-642 EDHFIIMATKNGV
+642 DGHFIIMATKNGV
-655 VKKTALTAFKKK
+655 VKKTALTAFQKK

-680 DKLISTIITNGKDE
+680 DKLIGTIITDGTNE
-694 VCLASETGK
+694 VCLASQSGK
-703 AIRFKE
+703 AIRFLE

-722 KGMNINKTDRVISM
+722 RGMNIAKTDKVISM
-736 IKVIPDAKLLTLSE
+736 IKVIPEAKLLTLSE

-780 NGKMVAAVQVLD
+780 NGKMVAAEQVLD

-807 TNVNQI
+807 TKVDQI
-813 SVIGRNTQGVKVVK
+813 SVIGRNTQGVKVVT

-844 DEEESS
+844 DEE

>member
-1 MQEFAKEVL
+1 MQDFAKEVL
-10 SVDIKEELKKSY
+10 SVDVKDELKKSY
-22 LDYAMSVIVGRALPD
+22 LDYAMSVIIGRALPD

-59 YNKPNKKSARVVGD
+59 YNKPYKKSARVVGE

-87 DAIVRMTQDFSLRYP
+87 DAIVRMAQNFSLRYP
-102 LIQGQ
+102 LVEGQ

-159 LPTRIPNLLINGS
+159 LPTRVPNLLINGS

-183 PPHNLTEVLDACFY
+183 PPHNATEILDACIH
-197 ILDNPDASVDDL
+197 ILDNPSCTIEDL
-209 IKIVKGPD
+209 LKIVKGPD

-237 QGKVYVRGKTAIEQM
+237 QGKVYTRAKTSFEQI
-252 KAGKEAIIITEI
+252 KGGKEAIVITEI

-273 LERIAELVKDKK
+273 LERIAELVKEKK

-296 DKDGMR
+296 DKDGIR
-302 VVIELKKG
+302 AVIELKKG
-310 EVPEVVLNNLIKHSQ
+310 EVPEVVLNNLFKNSQ

-340 KPQICNLQQ
+340 RPKLCNLEE
-349 LLNIFLDHRKDVITN
+349 LLNIFLEHRKTVVTN
-364 RSLYELRQAKE
+364 RSLFELRQAKE

-382 LIVAIANIDEVIE
+382 LIVAIANIDEVID
-395 IIKKSENSKV
+395 IIKKSENVKV
-405 AADKLCDQNWSAST
+405 ASEKLCERDWSADT

-424 DKIADPN
+424 DKVADPD
-431 ICKPEGLEEGFG
+431 ICKPEGLEKGFG
-443 LNGKEYKLSLVQAK
+443 LNGKKYKLSVVQAK

-463 LSRLTALETDKLNE
+463 LSRLTALETDKLKE
-477 EYEELVKQIKKLQEI
+477 EYEELIKEIKRLQEI
-492 LSNQSRLVEVVKE
+492 LSTESVLVRVVKK
-505 ELIEIKENFGD
+505 ELQEIKSDFGD
-516 ERRTEIIER
+516 ERRTEIIEK

-565 VGKTASALREEDF
+565 VGKTASALRDEDF

-629 EKVTSFLPVDEYK
+629 ERVTSFLPVDEYK
-642 EDHFIIMATKNGV
+642 DGHYILMATRNGV
-655 VKKTALTAFKKK
+655 VKKTVLKAFEKK
-667 YAPGLRAINLDEG
+667 YAPGLRAINLDDG
-680 DKLISTIITNGKDE
+680 DKLIGTVITDGSDE
-694 VCLASETGK
+694 ICLASESGK
-703 AIRFKE
+703 AIRFNE
-709 SDVRAMGRSTRGV
+709 TDVRPMGRSTRGV
-722 KGMNINKTDRVISM
+722 KGMNIHKEDKVISIM
-736 IKVIPDAKLLTLSE
+736 KVIPEAKLLTISQ

-766 RGGKGVIALNTSTR
+766 RGGKGVIALNTSQR
-780 NGKMVAAVQVLD
+780 NGKMIAAVQVID
-792 GDEVMLIGNKGTMIR
+792 GDEVMLIGNRGTLIR
-807 TNVNQI
+807 TQVDQI
-813 SVIGRNTQGVKVVK
+813 SVIGRNTQGVKVVS
-827 TREAE
+827 TRDEE
-832 MLVDAVGFKESL
+832 SLVDAVGFKETL
-844 DEEESS
+844 DEE

>member
-1 MQEFAKEVL
+1 MQDFAKEVL
-10 SVDIKEELKKSY
+10 SVDVKDELKKSY
-22 LDYAMSVIVGRALPD
+22 LDYAMSVIIGRALPD

-59 YNKPNKKSARVVGD
+59 YNKPYKKSARVVGE

-87 DAIVRMTQDFSLRYP
+87 DAIVRMAQNFSLRYP
-102 LIQGQ
+102 LVEGQ

-159 LPTRIPNLLINGS
+159 LPTRVPNLLINGS

-183 PPHNLTEVLDACFY
+183 PPHNATEILDACIH
-197 ILDNPDASVDDL
+197 ILDNPSCTIEDL
-209 IKIVKGPD
+209 LKIVKGPD

-237 QGKVYVRGKTAIEQM
+237 QGKVYTRAKTSFEQI
-252 KAGKEAIIITEI
+252 KGGKEAIVITEI

-273 LERIAELVKDKK
+273 LERIAELVKEKK

-296 DKDGMR
+296 DKDGIR
-302 VVIELKKG
+302 AVIELKKG
-310 EVPEVVLNNLIKHSQ
+310 EVPEVVLNNLFKNTQ

-340 KPQICNLQQ
+340 RPKLCNLEE
-349 LLNIFLDHRKDVITN
+349 LLNIFLEHRKTVVTN
-364 RSLYELRQAKE
+364 RSLFELRQAKE

-382 LIVAIANIDEVIE
+382 LIVAIANIDEVID
-395 IIKKSENSKV
+395 IIKKSENVKV
-405 AADKLCDQNWSAST
+405 ASEKLCERDWSADT

-424 DKIADPN
+424 DKVADPD
-431 ICKPEGLEEGFG
+431 ICKPEGLEKGFG
-443 LNGKEYKLSLVQAK
+443 LNGKKYKLSVVQAK

-463 LSRLTALETDKLNE
+463 LSRLTALETDKLKE
-477 EYEELVKQIKKLQEI
+477 EYEELIKEIKRLQEI
-492 LSNQSRLVEVVKE
+492 LSTESVLVKVVKK
-505 ELIEIKENFGD
+505 ELEEIKSDFGD
-516 ERRTEIIER
+516 ERRTEIIEK

-565 VGKTASALREEDF
+565 VGKTASALRDEDF

-621 NVLPLEED
+621 NVLPLEDD
-629 EKVTSFLPVDEYK
+629 ERVTSFLPVDEYK
-642 EDHFIIMATKNGV
+642 DGHYILMATRNGV
-655 VKKTALTAFKKK
+655 VKKTVLKAFEKK
-667 YAPGLRAINLDEG
+667 YAPGLRAINLDDG
-680 DKLISTIITNGKDE
+680 DKLIGTVITNGSDE
-694 VCLASETGK
+694 ICLASESGK
-703 AIRFKE
+703 AIRFNE
-709 SDVRAMGRSTRGV
+709 TDVRPMGRSTRGV
-722 KGMNINKTDRVISM
+722 KGMNIHKEDKVISIM
-736 IKVIPDAKLLTLSE
+736 KVIPEAKLLTISQ

-766 RGGKGVIALNTSTR
+766 RGGKGVIALNTSQR
-780 NGKMVAAVQVLD
+780 NGKMIAAVQVID
-792 GDEVMLIGNKGTMIR
+792 GDEVMLIGNRGTLIR
-807 TNVNQI
+807 TQVNQI
-813 SVIGRNTQGVKVVK
+813 SVIGRNTQGVKVVS
-827 TREAE
+827 TRDEE
-832 MLVDAVGFKESL
+832 SLVDAVGFKETL
-844 DEEESS
+844 DEE

>member
-120 MRYTEIRMQKITD
+120 MRYTEIRMEKITD

-183 PPHNLTEVLDACFY
+183 PPHNLTEVLDACLH
-197 ILDNPDASVDDL
+197 ILDNPESTVDDL
-209 IKIVKGPD
+209 LKIVKGPD

-237 QGKVYVRGKTAIEQM
+237 QGKVYVRGKTSFEEI
-252 KAGKEAIIITEI
+252 KGGKEAIIITEI

-340 KPQICNLQQ
+340 KPQLCNLQQ
-349 LLNIFLDHRKDVITN
+349 LLDIFLEHRKDVITN
-364 RSLYELRQAKE
+364 RSLFELRQAKE
-375 RGHVVEG
+375 RGHIVEG
-382 LIVAIANIDEVIE
+382 LIVAIANIDEVID

-405 AADKLCDQNWSAST
+405 AADSLCEINWSAST

-424 DKIADPN
+424 DKVADPE
-431 ICKPEGLEEGFG
+431 ICKPEGLEDGFG

-477 EYEELVKQIKKLQEI
+477 EYEELVKQIKALQEI
-492 LSNQSRLVEVVKE
+492 LNNKSRLVEVVKE
-505 ELIEIKENFGD
+505 ELNEIKDNFGD

-621 NVLPLEED
+621 NVLPLDED

-642 EDHFIIMATKNGV
+642 DGHFIIMATKNGV
-655 VKKTALTAFKKK
+655 VKKTALTAFQKK

-680 DKLISTIITNGKDE
+680 DKLIGTIITDGTNE
-694 VCLASETGK
+694 VCLASQSGK
-703 AIRFKE
+703 AIRFLE

-722 KGMNINKTDRVISM
+722 RGMNIAKTDKVISM
-736 IKVIPDAKLLTLSE
+736 IKVIPEAKLLTLSE

-780 NGKMVAAVQVLD
+780 NGKMVAAEQVLD

-807 TNVNQI
+807 TKVDQI
-813 SVIGRNTQGVKVVK
+813 SVIGRNTQGVKVVT

-844 DEEESS
+844 DEE